1 MVCAEFSV
9 CFWHCSWSSHFCPRL
24 RWQRIRRGLTKP
36 SPRPSQWT
44 GTRRRPIPPAQEQPK
59 NENPPAPEEPKTFTV
74 TYTDGVGGAVFD
86 NEVHSNLPSGTATP
100 AFSGSLAREGY
111 TFAGWNPAVAETVT
125 ADVTYAA
132 KWEEGKTGPRRVT
145 LPTIPGPDVDLAALD
160 TGHKIDVR
168 FTVLYVGDEFNI
180 GYNYGSSEKT
190 KFVCQYKTNHSDTAY
205 NNHTIAISDIKAAAS
220 RASVNSGYQIVGWSK
235 ESNANPTTWSLNKSG
250 TTACNKGS
258 TIYLVAKNP
267 NPTTK
272 YTYTLNYDANGG
284 TGAPSADSWSTT
296 DASIRYHSF
305 TVKNT
310 IPTREG
316 YVFKGWKAK
325 DGADTIYAGGA
336 LCSVSQQGNDVVKN
350 GNTWTRTLYAVWEE
364 AVPSKPEWSDI
375 RREMQKVSVHVTC
388 INPDVNHTE
397 KTYSYK
403 ESNDDTIGSVQDS
416 AGSYTCTVT
425 VHLGRYRL
433 QYNQDFNREHEFASS
448 LTADVVL
455 QYNGTGWV
463 IASALPLELKLTCGS
478 APTPNPPGSDVLN
491 SLKVLVKCDSKTYH
505 FEKPYKMDDGDYRL
519 EKVDDNTYTVIVLA
533 DKYVEKYNAV
543 YPGHTLFDNNTK
555 TIKLVYRYG
564 AWTVV
569 GSNGV
574 TFNVS
579 CEQKYTVTYTD
590 GVDGEVIFADQVS
603 YKKPGEKTPK
613 FRGTPTRTGYKFI
626 GWEPAVVGTVTANA
640 TYTAQWVSISD
651 LDPAP
656 ELVSSL
662 YMNFQCTNEN
672 ASHDHRSEMIAIG
685 YGIGAGG
692 VIVTDA
698 AGNPVYNKDGNI
710 TAVITFY
717 QDSGFLN
724 EYNKR
729 TGVAHRYADYEP
741 KTKSVDGVLIGEV
754 FHMYKKDYPVVFDVV
769 CGSLYT
775 VTYKDGTNGTVFAD
789 DVHSNLNA
797 NAATPAFVGGTPTR
811 PGYVFT
817 GWNPAV
823 AATVTGNATYTA
835 VWEKDANG
843 NGKPDKDEEKYTV
856 TYTDGVENEEIFA
869 DETYSDLLSGTA
881 TPAFNGTPTRKGYAF
896 TGWNPAVAAT
906 VTGNATYAAV
916 WEEAA
921 PPKPDKPTPP
931 TDEIGGATVAVKCIT
946 GHGDLSWKIDSSTF
960 TVGEVTGDDTTGYTC
975 TVTVQAEVYVN
986 AFNSDKKANGVKH
999 TLADDAEKTFTMT
1012 YVNGAWTGPTNP
1024 AVTFEVKCEEELVPV
1039 HLVIYRNGDTSK
1051 AYKDVALESQ
1061 PKGHVIDLSTID
1073 IADYYTGNYEFYG
1086 WYDDGAWNNYKA
1098 NPANPPA
1105 GLKEKTVNG
1114 WTNLKCMV
1122 YDKYQVVYFQSEEA
1136 LRDFQNDHSKTE
1148 GRLYSTTA
1156 LFGSTLPTA
1165 DAPTPTRTG
1174 YTFKFWSREGQNGD
1188 VTGQT
1193 VNGWTNL
1200 YAVWEKNTYTVT
1212 YTDGVDGEA
1221 FADQAYTAKYEDA
1234 TPAFEGTPTRKGFV
1248 FDGWNPEVAETVTE
1262 DVTYTAQWKPVQPD
1276 KKAIEGAI
1284 GRGVAV
1290 VCDNQNVKHG
1300 AKAYKVTLG
1309 EYTASNVM
1317 GTAADGYTCT
1327 VTVRAAKF
1335 IEKYSSDMSDA
1346 VHTLIA
1352 GEPAEKTIEL
1362 KWNGEKWVA
1371 ETELPVTFHTLCPP
1385 EQPSKKD
1392 IEGAIGRGVKIV
1404 CDNQNV
1410 KHGGKDYKPTQGEYT
1425 VSDVTGTASEG
1436 YTCTITVKAA
1446 KIIEKYSSD
1455 MGKTHAL
1462 IVGEQAEKT
1471 VELKWDGEKWVA
1483 KTELPITFHV
1493 ECPPEKPTYDELKGL
1508 GINAKVDCTTTTAH
1522 NGKSYTLIEDT
1533 YNVSD
1538 PERKG
1543 TAYTCI
1549 LTVNAKDY
1557 VAKYNAEENVGPHT
1571 LDDRDSKTIELT
1583 WNGEKWTAA
1592 ETSVTFNVKCELLTV
1607 TYTDGVKGEEVFAD
1621 VVYNDIPYGTNT
1633 PAFGTKDPTRKGYKF
1648 LGWEPVV
1655 ADTVTENATYVA
1667 QWEKLYTVTYTDGA
1681 KGKAFEDQV
1690 FTDLESGTKTP
1701 EFNGTPTR
1709 KGYKFLGWEPVVAD
1723 TVTENVTYTAPV
1735 GRTLHRYLHRRREG
1749 QGVQGSGLQRS

>member
-1 MVCAEFSV
+1 MDRQMKGEYFKMKNHGLRRIFSLFLALFMVFTLLPTTALAED
-9 CFWHCSWSSHFCPRL
+9 
-24 RWQRIRRGLTKP
+24 T
-36 SPRPSQWT
+36 T
-44 GTRRRPIPPAQEQPK
+44 GADETQPK
-59 NENPPAPEEPKTFTV
+59 TVVVDEGEKKTDPPAPEEPKTFTV
-74 TYTDGVGGAVFD
+74 TYTDGADGAVFAD
-86 NEVHSNLPSGTATP
+86 KVYSNLSSGTPTP
-100 AFSGSLAREGY
+100 AFSGTLARDGY
-111 TFAGWNPAVAETVT
+111 TFAGWNPTVAGTVT

-132 KWEEGKTGPRRVT
+132 KWEEGKTSARRVT
-145 LPTIPGPDVDLAALD
+145 LPTIPGPDVDPAALD

-296 DASIRYHSF
+296 DAAIRYHSF

-316 YVFKGWKAK
+316 YVFKGWKAN
-325 DGADTIYAGGA
+325 DGSDTIYTGGMTCA
-336 LCSVSQQGNDVVKN
+336 VSQYGNDVVKN

-364 AVPSKPEWSDI
+364 DAPAQPTPLDEAGVKALLGENAVQIICTNAQIGHGSKTFGLIDGTFTVYQSNNRRCEVVINGFSSYMSKFDAAVSVPAGTHITDNSMAGQNRTKINLVWSDG
-375 RREMQKVSVHVTC
+375 KWTAADAPAKYHVLCSLQPVEPTTPGEGDLEN
-388 INPDVNHTE
+388 IE
-397 KTYSYK
+397 KLVRIVCDRNIHDAK
-403 ESNDDTIGSVQDS
+403 EYGVI
-416 AGSYTCTVT
+416 AGSCEFGGIDMTGDVPTCPVT
-425 VHLGRYRL
+425 IQAAEYVK
-433 QYNQDFNREHEFASS
+433 A
-448 LTADVVL
+448 
-455 QYNGTGWV
+455 YNGTIGVEHTITGDTERLLILAWDANNNVWRPMTDTPVTFTV
-463 IASALPLELKLTCGS
+463 ICPPAKPGAEDLAKLEAPVEVACTTKPETHTAASFALIEG
-478 APTPNPPGSDVLN
+478 
-491 SLKVLVKCDSKTYH
+491 
-505 FEKPYKMDDGDYRL
+505 
-519 EKVDDNTYTVIVLA
+519 TYTVGDTFGNETDGYTCDIIITA
-533 DKYVEKYNAV
+533 DEYVTKYNTDFGKHTLTGDNTKPLTLKYVEGRWVVNA
-543 YPGHTLFDNNTK
+543 P
-555 TIKLVYRYG
+555 
-564 AWTVV
+564 
-569 GSNGV
+569 V
-574 TFNVS
+574 TF
-579 CEQKYTVTYTD
+579 
-590 GVDGEVIFADQVS
+590 
-603 YKKPGEKTPK
+603 
-613 FRGTPTRTGYKFI
+613 
-626 GWEPAVVGTVTANA
+626 
-640 TYTAQWVSISD
+640 
-651 LDPAP
+651 
-656 ELVSSL
+656 
-662 YMNFQCTNEN
+662 
-672 ASHDHRSEMIAIG
+672 
-685 YGIGAGG
+685 
-692 VIVTDA
+692 
-698 AGNPVYNKDGNI
+698 PV
-710 TAVITFY
+710 
-717 QDSGFLN
+717 
-724 EYNKR
+724 E
-729 TGVAHRYADYEP
+729 
-741 KTKSVDGVLIGEV
+741 
-754 FHMYKKDYPVVFDVV
+754 
-769 CGSLYT
+769 
-775 VTYKDGTNGTVFAD
+775 
-789 DVHSNLNA
+789 
-797 NAATPAFVGGTPTR
+797 
-811 PGYVFT
+811 
-817 GWNPAV
+817 
-823 AATVTGNATYTA
+823 
-835 VWEKDANG
+835 
-843 NGKPDKDEEKYTV
+843 
-856 TYTDGVENEEIFA
+856 
-869 DETYSDLLSGTA
+869 
-881 TPAFNGTPTRKGYAF
+881 
-896 TGWNPAVAAT
+896 
-906 VTGNATYAAV
+906 
-916 WEEAA
+916 
-921 PPKPDKPTPP
+921 
-931 TDEIGGATVAVKCIT
+931 
-946 GHGDLSWKIDSSTF
+946 
-960 TVGEVTGDDTTGYTC
+960 
-975 TVTVQAEVYVN
+975 
-986 AFNSDKKANGVKH
+986 
-999 TLADDAEKTFTMT
+999 
-1012 YVNGAWTGPTNP
+1012 
-1024 AVTFEVKCEEELVPV
+1024 CEEELFPV

-1086 WYDDGAWNNYKA
+1086 WYDDGLFNIYKSD
-1098 NPANPPA
+1098 PANPPA

-1148 GRLYSTTA
+1148 GRLHSTTA

-1212 YTDGVDGEA
+1212 YTDGVNGEA

-1234 TPAFEGTPTRKGFV
+1234 TPAFEGTPARAGYKFLGWEPVVADTVTENATYVAQWEKLYTVTYTDGVDGKAFKDDVHSDLEKDTPTPAFSGDTPTRKGFV

-1290 VCDNQNVKHG
+1290 VCDNQNVNHG
-1300 AKAYKVTLG
+1300 EKKYKPTLG
-1309 EYTASNVM
+1309 EYTVSDVM

-1327 VTVRAAKF
+1327 VTVKAAKF
-1335 IEKYSSDMSDA
+1335 IEKYSSDMGDA

-1410 KHGGKDYKPTQGEYT
+1410 NHWGKDYKPTQGEYT

-1436 YTCTITVKAA
+1436 YTCTITVKTA

-1462 IVGEQAEKT
+1462 IVGEQAEKA
-1471 VELKWDGEKWVA
+1471 VELKWNGEKWVA

-1543 TAYTCI
+1543 TVYTCI

-1621 VVYNDIPYGTNT
+1621 VVYKDIPYGTGT

-1648 LGWEPVV
+1648 VGWEPEV
-1655 ADTVTENATYVA
+1655 AETVTKDVTYTA
-1667 QWEKLYTVTYTDGA
+1667 KWEKLYTVTYTDGV
-1681 KGKAFEDQV
+1681 KGKAFKDQV
-1690 FTDLESGTKTP
+1690 YSDLEAGTDTP
-1701 EFNGTPTR
+1701 KFDGKPTR
-1709 KGYKFLGWEPVVAD
+1709 KGYTFTGWSPKVTD
-1723 TVTENVTYTAPV
+1723 TVTKDVTYVAQWKSVKNGKDNIPKTGDSEIV
-1735 GRTLHRYLHRRREG
+1735 MVL
-1749 QGVQGSGLQRS
+1749 GSVLLFSFCGAAAVSVYDRKRKHF

>member
-1 MVCAEFSV
+1 MVCAEFSA

-44 GTRRRPIPPAQEQPK
+44 RARRRPTPPAQEQPK
-59 NENPPAPEEPKTFTV
+59 NENPPAPEDPKTFTV
-74 TYTDGVGGAVFD
+74 TYTDGANGAVFP
-86 NEVHSNLPSGTATP
+86 NQVSNLPAGTATP
-100 AFSGSLAREGY
+100 AFSGTLARDGY

-125 ADVTYAA
+125 ANVTYVAQ
-132 KWEEGKTGPRRVT
+132 WEAGKTSARRVP
-145 LPTIPGPDVDLAALD
+145 LPTIPKPDPAPADLN

-296 DASIRYHSF
+296 DAAIRYHSF

-316 YVFKGWKAK
+316 YVFKGWKAN
-325 DGADTIYAGGA
+325 DGSDTIYTGGMTCA
-336 LCSVSQQGNDVVKN
+336 VSQYGNDVVKN

-364 AVPSKPEWSDI
+364 A
-375 RREMQKVSVHVTC
+375 T
-388 INPDVNHTE
+388 
-397 KTYSYK
+397 
-403 ESNDDTIGSVQDS
+403 
-416 AGSYTCTVT
+416 
-425 VHLGRYRL
+425 
-433 QYNQDFNREHEFASS
+433 
-448 LTADVVL
+448 
-455 QYNGTGWV
+455 
-463 IASALPLELKLTCGS
+463 
-478 APTPNPPGSDVLN
+478 
-491 SLKVLVKCDSKTYH
+491 
-505 FEKPYKMDDGDYRL
+505 
-519 EKVDDNTYTVIVLA
+519 
-533 DKYVEKYNAV
+533 
-543 YPGHTLFDNNTK
+543 
-555 TIKLVYRYG
+555 
-564 AWTVV
+564 
-569 GSNGV
+569 
-574 TFNVS
+574 
-579 CEQKYTVTYTD
+579 
-590 GVDGEVIFADQVS
+590 
-603 YKKPGEKTPK
+603 
-613 FRGTPTRTGYKFI
+613 
-626 GWEPAVVGTVTANA
+626 
-640 TYTAQWVSISD
+640 
-651 LDPAP
+651 
-656 ELVSSL
+656 
-662 YMNFQCTNEN
+662 
-672 ASHDHRSEMIAIG
+672 
-685 YGIGAGG
+685 
-692 VIVTDA
+692 
-698 AGNPVYNKDGNI
+698 
-710 TAVITFY
+710 
-717 QDSGFLN
+717 
-724 EYNKR
+724 
-729 TGVAHRYADYEP
+729 
-741 KTKSVDGVLIGEV
+741 
-754 FHMYKKDYPVVFDVV
+754 
-769 CGSLYT
+769 
-775 VTYKDGTNGTVFAD
+775 
-789 DVHSNLNA
+789 
-797 NAATPAFVGGTPTR
+797 
-811 PGYVFT
+811 
-817 GWNPAV
+817 
-823 AATVTGNATYTA
+823 
-835 VWEKDANG
+835 
-843 NGKPDKDEEKYTV
+843 
-856 TYTDGVENEEIFA
+856 
-869 DETYSDLLSGTA
+869 
-881 TPAFNGTPTRKGYAF
+881 
-896 TGWNPAVAAT
+896 
-906 VTGNATYAAV
+906 
-916 WEEAA
+916 
-921 PPKPDKPTPP
+921 PPKPDKPTAPG
-931 TDEIGGATVAVKCIT
+931 E
-946 GHGDLSWKIDSSTF
+946 GDLSGLIDNI
-960 TVGEVTGDDTTGYTC
+960 TVNCTNGKAAHELKTKGYTLISGSYTTSEVAGDAENGYTYTVTINSQKYVEQFDTDTGATHDPKDASATVTLKYTDNGWTVTSGTPVVFNVACVTEIVPPAKPGAEDLAKLEAPVEVACTTKPETHNAARFPLIEGTYNIGDVSGNETDGYTC
-975 TVTVQAEVYVN
+975 DIIITADEYVTKYN
-986 AFNSDKKANGVKH
+986 TDFGKH
-999 TLADDAEKTFTMT
+999 TLTGDNTKPLTLK
-1012 YVNGAWTGPTNP
+1012 YVEGRWVVNDP
-1024 AVTFEVKCEEELVPV
+1024 VTFPVECEEELFPV

-1086 WYDDGAWNNYKA
+1086 WYDDGLFNIYKSD
-1098 NPANPPA
+1098 PANPPA

-1122 YDKYQVVYFQSEEA
+1122 YDKFQVVYFQSEEA
-1136 LRDFQNDHSKTE
+1136 WRDYQNDHSKTE

-1156 LFGSTLPTA
+1156 PFGSPLPTA

-1212 YTDGVDGEA
+1212 YTDGVNGEA

-1234 TPAFEGTPTRKGFV
+1234 TPTFVGIPARAGYKFLGWEPTVAETVTENATYVAQWEKLYTVTYTDGVGGKAFEDDVHSDLEKDTPTPAFSGDTPTRKGFV
-1248 FDGWNPEVAETVTE
+1248 FDGWTPEVAETVTE

-1300 AKAYKVTLG
+1300 EKKYKPTLG
-1309 EYTASNVM
+1309 EYTVSNVM
-1317 GTAADGYTCT
+1317 GTAADGYTCA
-1327 VTVRAAKF
+1327 VTVKATKF
-1335 IEKYSSDMSDA
+1335 IEKYSSDMGDA

-1410 KHGGKDYKPTQGEYT
+1410 NHWGKDYKPTQGEYT

-1446 KIIEKYSSD
+1446 KIIKKYSSD
-1455 MGKTHAL
+1455 MGKTHEL

-1493 ECPPEKPTYDELKGL
+1493 ECPPEKPTYDELKEL

-1522 NGKSYTLIEDT
+1522 NDKPYTLIEGT
-1533 YNVSD
+1533 YDISD
-1538 PERKG
+1538 PARKG

-1557 VAKYNAEENVGPHT
+1557 VAKYNAEEKVGPHT
-1571 LDDRDSKTIELT
+1571 LDDRDSKAIELT

-1621 VVYNDIPYGTNT
+1621 VVYKDIPYGTST
-1633 PAFGTKDPTRKGYKF
+1633 PAFGTKDPTREGYKF
-1648 LGWEPVV
+1648 VGWEPEVSE
-1655 ADTVTENATYVA
+1655 TVTKNVTYTA
-1667 QWEKLYTVTYTDGA
+1667 KWEKLYTVTYTDGV
-1681 KGKAFEDQV
+1681 KGKAFKDQV
-1690 FTDLESGTKTP
+1690 YKDLESGTDTP
-1701 EFNGTPTR
+1701 KFDGKPTR
-1709 KGYKFLGWEPVVAD
+1709 KGYTFTGWSPKVTD
-1723 TVTENVTYTAPV
+1723 TVTKDVTYVAQWKSVKNGKDNIPKTGDSEIV
-1735 GRTLHRYLHRRREG
+1735 MVL
-1749 QGVQGSGLQRS
+1749 GSVLLFSFCGAAAVSVYDRKRKHF

>member
-1 MVCAEFSV
+1 M
-9 CFWHCSWSSHFCPRL
+9 
-24 RWQRIRRGLTKP
+24 
-36 SPRPSQWT
+36 
-44 GTRRRPIPPAQEQPK
+44 
-59 NENPPAPEEPKTFTV
+59 
-74 TYTDGVGGAVFD
+74 
-86 NEVHSNLPSGTATP
+86 
-100 AFSGSLAREGY
+100 
-111 TFAGWNPAVAETVT
+111 T

-132 KWEEGKTGPRRVT
+132 KWEAGKTGPRRVT
-145 LPTIPGPDVDLAALD
+145 LPTIPGPDVAPAALD

-296 DASIRYHSF
+296 DAAIRYHSF

-316 YVFKGWKAK
+316 YVFKGWKAN
-325 DGADTIYAGGA
+325 DGSDTIYTGGT
-336 LCSVSQQGNDVVKN
+336 LCSVSQYGNDVVKN

-364 AVPSKPEWSDI
+364 DAPAQPTPLDEAGVKALLGENAVQIICTNAQIGHGSKTFGLIDGTFTVHQSNNRCEVVINGFSSYMSEFDAAVSVPAGTHITDNSMAGQNRTKINLVWSDG
-375 RREMQKVSVHVTC
+375 KWTAADAPAKYHVLCSLQPVEPTTPGEGDLEN
-388 INPDVNHTE
+388 IE
-397 KTYSYK
+397 KLVRIVCDRNIHDAK
-403 ESNDDTIGSVQDS
+403 EYGVI
-416 AGSYTCTVT
+416 AGSCEFGGIDMTGDVPTCPVT
-425 VHLGRYRL
+425 IRAAKYV
-433 QYNQDFNREHEFASS
+433 EA
-448 LTADVVL
+448 
-455 QYNGTGWV
+455 YNGTIGVEHTITGDTERPLLLAWDANNNVWRPMTDTPVTFTV
-463 IASALPLELKLTCGS
+463 ICPPAKPGAEDLAKLEAPVEVACTTKPETHTAASFALIEG
-478 APTPNPPGSDVLN
+478 
-491 SLKVLVKCDSKTYH
+491 
-505 FEKPYKMDDGDYRL
+505 
-519 EKVDDNTYTVIVLA
+519 TYTVGDTFGNETDGYTCDIIITA
-533 DKYVEKYNAV
+533 DEYVTKYNTDFGKHTLTGDNTKPLTLKYVEGRWVVNA
-543 YPGHTLFDNNTK
+543 P
-555 TIKLVYRYG
+555 
-564 AWTVV
+564 
-569 GSNGV
+569 V
-574 TFNVS
+574 TF
-579 CEQKYTVTYTD
+579 
-590 GVDGEVIFADQVS
+590 
-603 YKKPGEKTPK
+603 
-613 FRGTPTRTGYKFI
+613 
-626 GWEPAVVGTVTANA
+626 
-640 TYTAQWVSISD
+640 
-651 LDPAP
+651 
-656 ELVSSL
+656 
-662 YMNFQCTNEN
+662 
-672 ASHDHRSEMIAIG
+672 
-685 YGIGAGG
+685 
-692 VIVTDA
+692 
-698 AGNPVYNKDGNI
+698 PV
-710 TAVITFY
+710 
-717 QDSGFLN
+717 
-724 EYNKR
+724 E
-729 TGVAHRYADYEP
+729 
-741 KTKSVDGVLIGEV
+741 
-754 FHMYKKDYPVVFDVV
+754 
-769 CGSLYT
+769 
-775 VTYKDGTNGTVFAD
+775 
-789 DVHSNLNA
+789 
-797 NAATPAFVGGTPTR
+797 
-811 PGYVFT
+811 
-817 GWNPAV
+817 
-823 AATVTGNATYTA
+823 
-835 VWEKDANG
+835 
-843 NGKPDKDEEKYTV
+843 
-856 TYTDGVENEEIFA
+856 
-869 DETYSDLLSGTA
+869 
-881 TPAFNGTPTRKGYAF
+881 
-896 TGWNPAVAAT
+896 
-906 VTGNATYAAV
+906 
-916 WEEAA
+916 
-921 PPKPDKPTPP
+921 
-931 TDEIGGATVAVKCIT
+931 
-946 GHGDLSWKIDSSTF
+946 
-960 TVGEVTGDDTTGYTC
+960 
-975 TVTVQAEVYVN
+975 
-986 AFNSDKKANGVKH
+986 
-999 TLADDAEKTFTMT
+999 
-1012 YVNGAWTGPTNP
+1012 
-1024 AVTFEVKCEEELVPV
+1024 CEEELFPV

-1051 AYKDVALESQ
+1051 AYKDIALESQ

-1073 IADYYTGNYEFYG
+1073 IADYYTGNYKFYG

-1212 YTDGVDGEA
+1212 YTDGVNGEA

-1248 FDGWNPEVAETVTE
+1248 FDGWIPEVAETVT
-1262 DVTYTAQWKPVQPD
+1262 DNATYTAQWKPVQPD

-1290 VCDNQNVKHG
+1290 VCDNQNVNHG
-1300 AKAYKVTLG
+1300 EKKYKPTLG
-1309 EYTASNVM
+1309 EYTVSNVM

-1410 KHGGKDYKPTQGEYT
+1410 NHWGKDYKPTQGEYT

-1471 VELKWDGEKWVA
+1471 VELKWNGEKWVA

-1493 ECPPEKPTYDELKGL
+1493 ECPPEKPAYDELKGL

-1522 NGKSYTLIEDT
+1522 NDKSYTLIEGT
-1533 YNVSD
+1533 YDVSD

-1621 VVYNDIPYGTNT
+1621 VVYKDIPYGTST
-1633 PAFGTKDPTRKGYKF
+1633 PAFGTKDPTREGYKF
-1648 LGWEPVV
+1648 VGWEPEV
-1655 ADTVTENATYVA
+1655 AETVTKNVTYTA
-1667 QWEKLYTVTYTDGA
+1667 KWEKLYTVTYTDGV
-1681 KGKAFEDQV
+1681 KGKAFKDQV
-1690 FTDLESGTKTP
+1690 YKDLEAGTDTP
-1701 EFNGTPTR
+1701 KFDGKPTR
-1709 KGYKFLGWEPVVAD
+1709 KGYTFTGWSPKVTD
-1723 TVTENVTYTAPV
+1723 TVTKDVTYVAQWKSVKNGKDNIPKTGDSEIV
-1735 GRTLHRYLHRRREG
+1735 MVL
-1749 QGVQGSGLQRS
+1749 GSVLLFSFCGAAAVSVYDRKRKHF

>member
-1 MVCAEFSV
+1 MDRQMKGEYFKMKNHGLRRIFSLFLALFMVFTLLPTTALAED
-9 CFWHCSWSSHFCPRL
+9 
-24 RWQRIRRGLTKP
+24 T
-36 SPRPSQWT
+36 T
-44 GTRRRPIPPAQEQPK
+44 GADETQPKTVVVNGDEKKTDPPAQEQPK

-74 TYTDGVGGAVFD
+74 TYTDGADGAVFPNQVYRD
-86 NEVHSNLPSGTATP
+86 LSSGTPTP
-100 AFSGSLAREGY
+100 AFDGTLAREGY
-111 TFAGWNPAVAETVT
+111 TFAGWNPTVAGTVT

-145 LPTIPGPDVDLAALD
+145 VPTIPGPDVDPAALD

-205 NNHTIAISDIKAAAS
+205 NNHTIAISDIKAAAG

-296 DASIRYHSF
+296 DAAIRYHSF

-316 YVFKGWKAK
+316 YVFKGWKAN
-325 DGADTIYAGGA
+325 DGSDTIYTGGMTCA
-336 LCSVSQQGNDVVKN
+336 VSQYGNDVVKN

-364 AVPSKPEWSDI
+364 DAPAQPTPLDEAGVKALLGENAVQIICTNAQIGHGSKTFGLIDGTFTVHQSNNRCEVVINGFSSYMSEFDAAVSVPAGTHITDNSMAGQNRTKINLVWSDG
-375 RREMQKVSVHVTC
+375 KWTAADAPAKYHVLCSLQPVEPTTPGEGDLEN
-388 INPDVNHTE
+388 IE
-397 KTYSYK
+397 KLVRIVCDRNIHDAK
-403 ESNDDTIGSVQDS
+403 EYGVI
-416 AGSYTCTVT
+416 AGSCEFGGIDMTGDVPTCPVT
-425 VHLGRYRL
+425 IRAAKYV
-433 QYNQDFNREHEFASS
+433 EA
-448 LTADVVL
+448 
-455 QYNGTGWV
+455 YNGTIGVEHTITGDTERPLLLAWDANNNVWRPMTDTPVTFTV
-463 IASALPLELKLTCGS
+463 ICPPAKPGAEDLAKLEAPVEVACTTKPETHTAASFALIEG
-478 APTPNPPGSDVLN
+478 
-491 SLKVLVKCDSKTYH
+491 
-505 FEKPYKMDDGDYRL
+505 
-519 EKVDDNTYTVIVLA
+519 TYTVGDTFDNETDGYTCDIIITA
-533 DKYVEKYNAV
+533 DEYVTKYNTDFGKHTLTGDNTKPLTLKYVEGRWVVNA
-543 YPGHTLFDNNTK
+543 P
-555 TIKLVYRYG
+555 
-564 AWTVV
+564 
-569 GSNGV
+569 V
-574 TFNVS
+574 TF
-579 CEQKYTVTYTD
+579 
-590 GVDGEVIFADQVS
+590 
-603 YKKPGEKTPK
+603 
-613 FRGTPTRTGYKFI
+613 
-626 GWEPAVVGTVTANA
+626 
-640 TYTAQWVSISD
+640 
-651 LDPAP
+651 
-656 ELVSSL
+656 
-662 YMNFQCTNEN
+662 
-672 ASHDHRSEMIAIG
+672 
-685 YGIGAGG
+685 
-692 VIVTDA
+692 
-698 AGNPVYNKDGNI
+698 PV
-710 TAVITFY
+710 
-717 QDSGFLN
+717 
-724 EYNKR
+724 E
-729 TGVAHRYADYEP
+729 
-741 KTKSVDGVLIGEV
+741 
-754 FHMYKKDYPVVFDVV
+754 
-769 CGSLYT
+769 
-775 VTYKDGTNGTVFAD
+775 
-789 DVHSNLNA
+789 
-797 NAATPAFVGGTPTR
+797 
-811 PGYVFT
+811 
-817 GWNPAV
+817 
-823 AATVTGNATYTA
+823 
-835 VWEKDANG
+835 
-843 NGKPDKDEEKYTV
+843 
-856 TYTDGVENEEIFA
+856 
-869 DETYSDLLSGTA
+869 
-881 TPAFNGTPTRKGYAF
+881 
-896 TGWNPAVAAT
+896 
-906 VTGNATYAAV
+906 
-916 WEEAA
+916 
-921 PPKPDKPTPP
+921 
-931 TDEIGGATVAVKCIT
+931 
-946 GHGDLSWKIDSSTF
+946 
-960 TVGEVTGDDTTGYTC
+960 
-975 TVTVQAEVYVN
+975 
-986 AFNSDKKANGVKH
+986 
-999 TLADDAEKTFTMT
+999 
-1012 YVNGAWTGPTNP
+1012 
-1024 AVTFEVKCEEELVPV
+1024 CEEELFPV

-1051 AYKDVALESQ
+1051 AYKDIALESQ

-1073 IADYYTGNYEFYG
+1073 IADYYTGNYKFYG

-1212 YTDGVDGEA
+1212 YTDGVNGEA

-1248 FDGWNPEVAETVTE
+1248 FDGWIPEVAETVT
-1262 DVTYTAQWKPVQPD
+1262 DNATYTAQWKPVQPD

-1290 VCDNQNVKHG
+1290 VCDNQNVNHG
-1300 AKAYKVTLG
+1300 EKKYKPTLG
-1309 EYTASNVM
+1309 EYTVSNVM

-1410 KHGGKDYKPTQGEYT
+1410 NHWGKDYKPTQGEYT

-1462 IVGEQAEKT
+1462 IVGEQAEKA
-1471 VELKWDGEKWVA
+1471 VELKWNGEKWVA

-1543 TAYTCI
+1543 TVYTCI

-1621 VVYNDIPYGTNT
+1621 VVYKDIPYGTGT

-1648 LGWEPVV
+1648 VGWEPEV
-1655 ADTVTENATYVA
+1655 AETVTKDVTYTA
-1667 QWEKLYTVTYTDGA
+1667 KWEKLYTVTYTDGV
-1681 KGKAFEDQV
+1681 KGKAFKDQV
-1690 FTDLESGTKTP
+1690 YSDLEAGTDTP
-1701 EFNGTPTR
+1701 KFDGKPTR
-1709 KGYKFLGWEPVVAD
+1709 KGYTFTGWSPKVTD
-1723 TVTENVTYTAPV
+1723 TVTKDVTYVAQWKSVKNGKDNIPKTGDSEIV
-1735 GRTLHRYLHRRREG
+1735 MVL
-1749 QGVQGSGLQRS
+1749 GSVLLFSFCGAAAVSVYDRKRKHF

>member
-1 MVCAEFSV
+1 MTA
-9 CFWHCSWSSHFCPRL
+9 
-24 RWQRIRRGLTKP
+24 
-36 SPRPSQWT
+36 
-44 GTRRRPIPPAQEQPK
+44 
-59 NENPPAPEEPKTFTV
+59 NV
-74 TYTDGVGGAVFD
+74 TY
-86 NEVHSNLPSGTATP
+86 
-100 AFSGSLAREGY
+100 
-111 TFAGWNPAVAETVT
+111 VAQ
-125 ADVTYAA
+125 
-132 KWEEGKTGPRRVT
+132 WEAGKTSARRVP
-145 LPTIPGPDVDLAALD
+145 LPTIPKPDPAPADLN

-205 NNHTIAISDIKAAAS
+205 NNHTIAISDIKAAAG

-250 TTACNKGS
+250 TTACNKGT

-316 YVFKGWKAK
+316 YVFKGWKAN
-325 DGADTIYAGGA
+325 DGSDTIYTGGMTCA
-336 LCSVSQQGNDVVKN
+336 VSQYGNDVVKN

-364 AVPSKPEWSDI
+364 DAPAQPTPLDEAGVKALLGENAVQIICTNAQIGHGSKTFGLIDGTFTVHQSNNRCEVVINGFSSYMSEFDAAVSVPAGTHITDNSMAGQNRTKINLVWSDG
-375 RREMQKVSVHVTC
+375 KWTAADAPAKYHVLCSSQPAEPTAPGEGDLEN
-388 INPDVNHTE
+388 IE
-397 KTYSYK
+397 KLVRIVCDRNIHDAK
-403 ESNDDTIGSVQDS
+403 EYGVI
-416 AGSYTCTVT
+416 AGSCEFGDIDMTGDVPTCPVT
-425 VHLGRYRL
+425 IQAAEYVK
-433 QYNQDFNREHEFASS
+433 A
-448 LTADVVL
+448 
-455 QYNGTGWV
+455 YNGTIGVEHTITGDTERLLILAWDANNNVWRPMTDTPVTFTV
-463 IASALPLELKLTCGS
+463 ICPPAKPGAEDLAKLEAPVEVACTTKPETHTAAFFALIEG
-478 APTPNPPGSDVLN
+478 
-491 SLKVLVKCDSKTYH
+491 
-505 FEKPYKMDDGDYRL
+505 
-519 EKVDDNTYTVIVLA
+519 TYTVGDVSGNETDGYTCDIIITA
-533 DKYVEKYNAV
+533 DEYVTKYNTDFGKHTLTGDNTKPLTLKYVE
-543 YPGHTLFDNNTK
+543 G
-555 TIKLVYRYG
+555 R
-564 AWTVV
+564 WVV
-569 GSNGV
+569 NDPV
-574 TFNVS
+574 TF
-579 CEQKYTVTYTD
+579 
-590 GVDGEVIFADQVS
+590 
-603 YKKPGEKTPK
+603 
-613 FRGTPTRTGYKFI
+613 
-626 GWEPAVVGTVTANA
+626 
-640 TYTAQWVSISD
+640 
-651 LDPAP
+651 
-656 ELVSSL
+656 
-662 YMNFQCTNEN
+662 
-672 ASHDHRSEMIAIG
+672 
-685 YGIGAGG
+685 
-692 VIVTDA
+692 
-698 AGNPVYNKDGNI
+698 PV
-710 TAVITFY
+710 
-717 QDSGFLN
+717 
-724 EYNKR
+724 E
-729 TGVAHRYADYEP
+729 
-741 KTKSVDGVLIGEV
+741 
-754 FHMYKKDYPVVFDVV
+754 
-769 CGSLYT
+769 
-775 VTYKDGTNGTVFAD
+775 
-789 DVHSNLNA
+789 
-797 NAATPAFVGGTPTR
+797 
-811 PGYVFT
+811 
-817 GWNPAV
+817 
-823 AATVTGNATYTA
+823 
-835 VWEKDANG
+835 
-843 NGKPDKDEEKYTV
+843 
-856 TYTDGVENEEIFA
+856 
-869 DETYSDLLSGTA
+869 
-881 TPAFNGTPTRKGYAF
+881 
-896 TGWNPAVAAT
+896 
-906 VTGNATYAAV
+906 
-916 WEEAA
+916 
-921 PPKPDKPTPP
+921 
-931 TDEIGGATVAVKCIT
+931 
-946 GHGDLSWKIDSSTF
+946 
-960 TVGEVTGDDTTGYTC
+960 
-975 TVTVQAEVYVN
+975 
-986 AFNSDKKANGVKH
+986 
-999 TLADDAEKTFTMT
+999 
-1012 YVNGAWTGPTNP
+1012 
-1024 AVTFEVKCEEELVPV
+1024 CEEELFPV

-1086 WYDDGAWNNYKA
+1086 WYDDGLFNIYKSD
-1098 NPANPPA
+1098 PANPPA

-1156 LFGSTLPTA
+1156 PFGSTLPTA

-1212 YTDGVDGEA
+1212 YTDGVNGEA
-1221 FADQAYTAKYEDA
+1221 FADQAYTVKYEDA
-1234 TPAFEGTPTRKGFV
+1234 TPAFEGTPARKGFV
-1248 FDGWNPEVAETVTE
+1248 FDGWNPEVAETVT
-1262 DVTYTAQWKPVQPD
+1262 DNATYTAQWKPVQPD

-1309 EYTASNVM
+1309 EYTVSNVM

-1327 VTVRAAKF
+1327 ITVRAAKF

-1410 KHGGKDYKPTQGEYT
+1410 NHWGKDYKPTQGEYT

-1446 KIIEKYSSD
+1446 KIVEKYSSD

-1462 IVGEQAEKT
+1462 IVGEQPEKT

-1621 VVYNDIPYGTNT
+1621 VVYKDIPYGTST
-1633 PAFGTKDPTRKGYKF
+1633 PAFGTKDPTREGYKF
-1648 LGWEPVV
+1648 VGWEPEV
-1655 ADTVTENATYVA
+1655 AETVTKDVTYTA
-1667 QWEKLYTVTYTDGA
+1667 KWEKLYTVTYTDGV
-1681 KGKAFEDQV
+1681 KGKAFKDQV
-1690 FTDLESGTKTP
+1690 YKDLESGTDTP
-1701 EFNGTPTR
+1701 KFDGKPTR
-1709 KGYKFLGWEPVVAD
+1709 KGYTFTGWSPKVTD
-1723 TVTENVTYTAPV
+1723 TVTKDVTYVAQWKSVKNGKDNIPKTGDSEIV
-1735 GRTLHRYLHRRREG
+1735 MVL
-1749 QGVQGSGLQRS
+1749 GSVLLFSFCGAAAVSVYDRKRKHF

>member
-1 MVCAEFSV
+1 MQTVCASGMDHQMKGEYFKMKNHGLRRIFSLFLALFMV
-9 CFWHCSWSSHFCPRL
+9 FTLLPTTALAEDTTGADETQPKTVVVDEGEKKTDPPRE
-24 RWQRIRRGLTKP
+24 
-36 SPRPSQWT
+36 
-44 GTRRRPIPPAQEQPK
+44 EQPK

-74 TYTDGVGGAVFD
+74 TYTDGADGAVFP
-86 NEVHSNLPSGTATP
+86 NQVYRNLPSGTATP
-100 AFSGSLAREGY
+100 AFSGTPAREGY

-125 ADVTYAA
+125 ANVTYVAQ
-132 KWEEGKTGPRRVT
+132 WEAGKTGARRVT
-145 LPTIPGPDVDLAALD
+145 LPTIPEPDITPAALN

-168 FTVLYVGDEFNI
+168 FTVLYVGSEFNI

-190 KFVCQYKTNHSDTAY
+190 QFVCQYKTNHSDTAY

-310 IPTREG
+310 VPTREG
-316 YVFKGWKAK
+316 YVFKGWKAN
-325 DGADTIYAGGA
+325 DGSDTIYTGGMTCA
-336 LCSVSQQGNDVVKN
+336 VSQYGNDVVKN

-364 AVPSKPEWSDI
+364 A
-375 RREMQKVSVHVTC
+375 T
-388 INPDVNHTE
+388 
-397 KTYSYK
+397 
-403 ESNDDTIGSVQDS
+403 
-416 AGSYTCTVT
+416 
-425 VHLGRYRL
+425 
-433 QYNQDFNREHEFASS
+433 
-448 LTADVVL
+448 
-455 QYNGTGWV
+455 
-463 IASALPLELKLTCGS
+463 
-478 APTPNPPGSDVLN
+478 
-491 SLKVLVKCDSKTYH
+491 
-505 FEKPYKMDDGDYRL
+505 
-519 EKVDDNTYTVIVLA
+519 
-533 DKYVEKYNAV
+533 
-543 YPGHTLFDNNTK
+543 
-555 TIKLVYRYG
+555 
-564 AWTVV
+564 
-569 GSNGV
+569 
-574 TFNVS
+574 
-579 CEQKYTVTYTD
+579 
-590 GVDGEVIFADQVS
+590 
-603 YKKPGEKTPK
+603 
-613 FRGTPTRTGYKFI
+613 
-626 GWEPAVVGTVTANA
+626 
-640 TYTAQWVSISD
+640 
-651 LDPAP
+651 
-656 ELVSSL
+656 
-662 YMNFQCTNEN
+662 
-672 ASHDHRSEMIAIG
+672 
-685 YGIGAGG
+685 
-692 VIVTDA
+692 
-698 AGNPVYNKDGNI
+698 
-710 TAVITFY
+710 
-717 QDSGFLN
+717 
-724 EYNKR
+724 
-729 TGVAHRYADYEP
+729 
-741 KTKSVDGVLIGEV
+741 
-754 FHMYKKDYPVVFDVV
+754 
-769 CGSLYT
+769 
-775 VTYKDGTNGTVFAD
+775 
-789 DVHSNLNA
+789 
-797 NAATPAFVGGTPTR
+797 
-811 PGYVFT
+811 
-817 GWNPAV
+817 
-823 AATVTGNATYTA
+823 
-835 VWEKDANG
+835 
-843 NGKPDKDEEKYTV
+843 
-856 TYTDGVENEEIFA
+856 
-869 DETYSDLLSGTA
+869 
-881 TPAFNGTPTRKGYAF
+881 
-896 TGWNPAVAAT
+896 
-906 VTGNATYAAV
+906 
-916 WEEAA
+916 
-921 PPKPDKPTPP
+921 PPKPDKPTAPG
-931 TDEIGGATVAVKCIT
+931 E
-946 GHGDLSWKIDSSTF
+946 GDLSGLIDNI
-960 TVGEVTGDDTTGYTC
+960 TVNCTNGKAAHELKTKGYTLISGSYTTSEVAGDAENGYTYTVTINSQKYVEQFDTDTGAAHDPKGVNATVTLKYTDNGWTVESGAPVVFDVACVTEIVPPTKPGAEDLAKLEAPVEVACTTKPETHTAASFALIEGTYNIGDVSGNETDGYTC
-975 TVTVQAEVYVN
+975 DIIITADEYVTKYN
-986 AFNSDKKANGVKH
+986 TDFGKH
-999 TLADDAEKTFTMT
+999 TLTGDNTKPLTLK
-1012 YVNGAWTGPTNP
+1012 YVEGRWVVNDP
-1024 AVTFEVKCEEELVPV
+1024 VTFPVECEEELFPV

-1051 AYKDVALESQ
+1051 AYKDIALESQ

-1086 WYDDGAWNNYKA
+1086 WYDDGLFNIYKSD
-1098 NPANPPA
+1098 PANPPA

-1156 LFGSTLPTA
+1156 PFGSTLPTA

-1174 YTFKFWSREGQNGD
+1174 YTFKFWSREGQNSD

-1212 YTDGVDGEA
+1212 YTDGVNGEA
-1221 FADQAYTAKYEDA
+1221 FADQAYTAKYEDT
-1234 TPAFEGTPTRKGFV
+1234 TPAFEGTPARAGYKFLGWEPTVAETVTENATYVAQWEKLYTVTYTDGVDGKAFKDDVHSDLEKDTKTPAFSGGTPTRKGFV

-1276 KKAIEGAI
+1276 KKAIENAI

-1290 VCDNQNVKHG
+1290 VCDNQNVNHG
-1300 AKAYKVTLG
+1300 EKKYKPTLG
-1309 EYTASNVM
+1309 EYTVSDVM

-1335 IEKYSSDMSDA
+1335 IEKYSSDMGDA

-1410 KHGGKDYKPTQGEYT
+1410 NHWGKDYKPTQGEYT

-1462 IVGEQAEKT
+1462 IVGEQAEKA
-1471 VELKWDGEKWVA
+1471 VELKWNGEKWVA

-1621 VVYNDIPYGTNT
+1621 VVYKDIPYGTST
-1633 PAFGTKDPTRKGYKF
+1633 PAFGTKDPTREGYKF
-1648 LGWEPVV
+1648 VGWEPEV
-1655 ADTVTENATYVA
+1655 AETVTKNVTYTA
-1667 QWEKLYTVTYTDGA
+1667 KWEKLYTVTYTDGV
-1681 KGKAFEDQV
+1681 KGKAFKDQV
-1690 FTDLESGTKTP
+1690 YSDLEAGTDTP
-1701 EFNGTPTR
+1701 KFDGKPTR
-1709 KGYKFLGWEPVVAD
+1709 KGYTFTGWSPKVTD
-1723 TVTENVTYTAPV
+1723 TVTKDVTYVAQWKSVKNGKDNIPKTGDSEIV
-1735 GRTLHRYLHRRREG
+1735 MVL
-1749 QGVQGSGLQRS
+1749 GSVLLFSFCGAAAVSVYDRKRKHF

>member
-1 MVCAEFSV
+1 MKGEYFKMKNHGLRRIFSLFLALFMVFTLLPTTALAED
-9 CFWHCSWSSHFCPRL
+9 
-24 RWQRIRRGLTKP
+24 T
-36 SPRPSQWT
+36 T
-44 GTRRRPIPPAQEQPK
+44 GADETPPKTVVVDEGEKKTDPPAQEQPK
-59 NENPPAPEEPKTFTV
+59 NENPPAPEDPKTFTV

-86 NEVHSNLPSGTATP
+86 NDVHSNLPSGTATP

-111 TFAGWNPAVAETVT
+111 TFVGWNPAVAETVT

-132 KWEEGKTGPRRVT
+132 KWEEGKTNARRVP
-145 LPTIPGPDVDLAALD
+145 LPTIPKPDPAPADLN

-296 DASIRYHSF
+296 DAAIRYHSF

-316 YVFKGWKAK
+316 YVFKGWKAN
-325 DGADTIYAGGA
+325 DGSDTIYTGGMTCA
-336 LCSVSQQGNDVVKN
+336 VSQYGNDVVKN

-364 AVPSKPEWSDI
+364 DAPAQPTPLDEAGVKALLGDNAVQIICTNAQIGHGSKTFGLIDGTFTVRQDKNRCEVVINGFSSYMSKFDAAVNVPAGTHITDGSMAVQNRTKINLVWSDG
-375 RREMQKVSVHVTC
+375 KWTAADAPAKYHVLCSLQPVEPTTPGEGDLEN
-388 INPDVNHTE
+388 IE
-397 KTYSYK
+397 KLVRIVCDRNIHDAK
-403 ESNDDTIGSVQDS
+403 EYGVI
-416 AGSYTCTVT
+416 AGSCEFGGIDMTGDVPTCPVT
-425 VHLGRYRL
+425 IRAAKYV
-433 QYNQDFNREHEFASS
+433 EA
-448 LTADVVL
+448 
-455 QYNGTGWV
+455 YNGTIGVEHTITGDTERFLLLAWDANNNV
-463 IASALPLELKLTCGS
+463 WRPMTD
-478 APTPNPPGSDVLN
+478 TPV
-491 SLKVLVKCDSKTYH
+491 T
-505 FEKPYKMDDGDYRL
+505 F
-519 EKVDDNTYTVIVLA
+519 TVICPPAKPGAEDLA
-533 DKYVEKYNAV
+533 KLEAPVEVVCTAKPETHTAAPFSLIEGTYDIGDVSGNETDGYTCDITVTADEYVTKYNTDFGKHTLTGDSPKTLTLKYVEGRWA
-543 YPGHTLFDNNTK
+543 FD
-555 TIKLVYRYG
+555 
-564 AWTVV
+564 AP
-569 GSNGV
+569 V
-574 TFNVS
+574 TF
-579 CEQKYTVTYTD
+579 
-590 GVDGEVIFADQVS
+590 
-603 YKKPGEKTPK
+603 
-613 FRGTPTRTGYKFI
+613 
-626 GWEPAVVGTVTANA
+626 
-640 TYTAQWVSISD
+640 
-651 LDPAP
+651 
-656 ELVSSL
+656 
-662 YMNFQCTNEN
+662 
-672 ASHDHRSEMIAIG
+672 
-685 YGIGAGG
+685 
-692 VIVTDA
+692 
-698 AGNPVYNKDGNI
+698 PV
-710 TAVITFY
+710 
-717 QDSGFLN
+717 
-724 EYNKR
+724 E
-729 TGVAHRYADYEP
+729 
-741 KTKSVDGVLIGEV
+741 
-754 FHMYKKDYPVVFDVV
+754 
-769 CGSLYT
+769 
-775 VTYKDGTNGTVFAD
+775 
-789 DVHSNLNA
+789 
-797 NAATPAFVGGTPTR
+797 
-811 PGYVFT
+811 
-817 GWNPAV
+817 
-823 AATVTGNATYTA
+823 
-835 VWEKDANG
+835 
-843 NGKPDKDEEKYTV
+843 
-856 TYTDGVENEEIFA
+856 
-869 DETYSDLLSGTA
+869 
-881 TPAFNGTPTRKGYAF
+881 
-896 TGWNPAVAAT
+896 
-906 VTGNATYAAV
+906 
-916 WEEAA
+916 
-921 PPKPDKPTPP
+921 
-931 TDEIGGATVAVKCIT
+931 
-946 GHGDLSWKIDSSTF
+946 
-960 TVGEVTGDDTTGYTC
+960 
-975 TVTVQAEVYVN
+975 
-986 AFNSDKKANGVKH
+986 
-999 TLADDAEKTFTMT
+999 
-1012 YVNGAWTGPTNP
+1012 
-1024 AVTFEVKCEEELVPV
+1024 CEEELVPV

-1086 WYDDGAWNNYKA
+1086 WYDDGLFNIYKSD
-1098 NPANPPA
+1098 PANPPA

-1114 WTNLKCMV
+1114 WTNFKCMV

-1136 LRDFQNDHSKTE
+1136 WRDFQNDHSKTE

-1212 YTDGVDGEA
+1212 YTDGVNGEA

-1234 TPAFEGTPTRKGFV
+1234 TPAFVGTPARAGYKFLGWEPTVAETVTENATYVAQWEKLYTVTYTDGVGEKAFEDDVHSDLEKDTKTPAFSGGTPTRKGFV
-1248 FDGWNPEVAETVTE
+1248 FDGWNPEIAETVTE

-1290 VCDNQNVKHG
+1290 VCDNQNVNHG
-1300 AKAYKVTLG
+1300 EKKYKPTLG
-1309 EYTASNVM
+1309 EYTVSDVM

-1327 VTVRAAKF
+1327 VTVKAAKF
-1335 IEKYSSDMSDA
+1335 IEKYSSDMGDA

-1392 IEGAIGRGVKIV
+1392 IEGAIGRGVRIV

-1410 KHGGKDYKPTQGEYT
+1410 NHWAKDYKPTQGEYT

-1462 IVGEQAEKT
+1462 IVGEQPEKT
-1471 VELKWDGEKWVA
+1471 VELKWNGEKWVA

-1543 TAYTCI
+1543 TVYTCI

-1621 VVYNDIPYGTNT
+1621 VVYKDIPYGTGT

-1648 LGWEPVV
+1648 VGWEPEV
-1655 ADTVTENATYVA
+1655 AETVTKDVTYTA
-1667 QWEKLYTVTYTDGA
+1667 KWEKLYTVTYTDGV
-1681 KGKAFEDQV
+1681 KGKAFKDQV
-1690 FTDLESGTKTP
+1690 YKDLESGTDTP
-1701 EFNGTPTR
+1701 KFDGKPTR
-1709 KGYKFLGWEPVVAD
+1709 KGYTFTGWSPKVTD
-1723 TVTENVTYTAPV
+1723 TVTKDVTYVAQWKSVKNGKDNIPKTGDSEIV
-1735 GRTLHRYLHRRREG
+1735 MVL
-1749 QGVQGSGLQRS
+1749 GSVLLFSFCGAAAVSVYDRKRKHF

>member
-1 MVCAEFSV
+1 M
-9 CFWHCSWSSHFCPRL
+9 
-24 RWQRIRRGLTKP
+24 
-36 SPRPSQWT
+36 
-44 GTRRRPIPPAQEQPK
+44 
-59 NENPPAPEEPKTFTV
+59 
-74 TYTDGVGGAVFD
+74 
-86 NEVHSNLPSGTATP
+86 
-100 AFSGSLAREGY
+100 
-111 TFAGWNPAVAETVT
+111 T

-132 KWEEGKTGPRRVT
+132 KWEEGKTNARRVP
-145 LPTIPGPDVDLAALD
+145 LPTIPKPDPAPADLN

-205 NNHTIAISDIKAAAS
+205 NNHTIAISDIKAAAG

-250 TTACNKGS
+250 TTACNKGT

-316 YVFKGWKAK
+316 YVFKGWKAN
-325 DGADTIYAGGA
+325 DGSDTIYTGGMTCA
-336 LCSVSQQGNDVVKN
+336 VSQYGNDVVKN

-364 AVPSKPEWSDI
+364 A
-375 RREMQKVSVHVTC
+375 T
-388 INPDVNHTE
+388 
-397 KTYSYK
+397 
-403 ESNDDTIGSVQDS
+403 
-416 AGSYTCTVT
+416 
-425 VHLGRYRL
+425 
-433 QYNQDFNREHEFASS
+433 
-448 LTADVVL
+448 
-455 QYNGTGWV
+455 
-463 IASALPLELKLTCGS
+463 
-478 APTPNPPGSDVLN
+478 
-491 SLKVLVKCDSKTYH
+491 
-505 FEKPYKMDDGDYRL
+505 
-519 EKVDDNTYTVIVLA
+519 
-533 DKYVEKYNAV
+533 
-543 YPGHTLFDNNTK
+543 
-555 TIKLVYRYG
+555 
-564 AWTVV
+564 
-569 GSNGV
+569 
-574 TFNVS
+574 
-579 CEQKYTVTYTD
+579 
-590 GVDGEVIFADQVS
+590 
-603 YKKPGEKTPK
+603 
-613 FRGTPTRTGYKFI
+613 
-626 GWEPAVVGTVTANA
+626 
-640 TYTAQWVSISD
+640 
-651 LDPAP
+651 
-656 ELVSSL
+656 
-662 YMNFQCTNEN
+662 
-672 ASHDHRSEMIAIG
+672 
-685 YGIGAGG
+685 
-692 VIVTDA
+692 
-698 AGNPVYNKDGNI
+698 
-710 TAVITFY
+710 
-717 QDSGFLN
+717 
-724 EYNKR
+724 
-729 TGVAHRYADYEP
+729 
-741 KTKSVDGVLIGEV
+741 
-754 FHMYKKDYPVVFDVV
+754 
-769 CGSLYT
+769 
-775 VTYKDGTNGTVFAD
+775 
-789 DVHSNLNA
+789 
-797 NAATPAFVGGTPTR
+797 
-811 PGYVFT
+811 
-817 GWNPAV
+817 
-823 AATVTGNATYTA
+823 
-835 VWEKDANG
+835 
-843 NGKPDKDEEKYTV
+843 
-856 TYTDGVENEEIFA
+856 
-869 DETYSDLLSGTA
+869 
-881 TPAFNGTPTRKGYAF
+881 
-896 TGWNPAVAAT
+896 
-906 VTGNATYAAV
+906 
-916 WEEAA
+916 
-921 PPKPDKPTPP
+921 PPKPDKPTAPG
-931 TDEIGGATVAVKCIT
+931 E
-946 GHGDLSWKIDSSTF
+946 GDLSGLIDNV
-960 TVGEVTGDDTTGYTC
+960 TVNCTNEAATHELKTKGYALISGSYTTGEVKGDAENGYTY
-975 TVTVQAEVYVN
+975 TVTINSQKYVEQFDTDTGAAHDPKGVN
-986 AFNSDKKANGVKH
+986 ATVTLKYTDNGWTVESGAPVVFDVACVTEIVPPAKPGAEDLAKLEAPVEVVCTAKPETHTAAPFSLIEGTYNIGDVSGNETDGYFCNITVTADEYVTKYNTDFGKH
-999 TLADDAEKTFTMT
+999 TLTGDNSKTLTLK
-1012 YVNGAWTGPTNP
+1012 YVEGRWVVNDP
-1024 AVTFEVKCEEELVPV
+1024 VTFPVECEEELFPV

-1051 AYKDVALESQ
+1051 AYKDIPLESQ

-1073 IADYYTGNYEFYG
+1073 IADYYTGNYKFYG

-1114 WTNLKCMV
+1114 WTNFKCMV
-1122 YDKYQVVYFQSEEA
+1122 YDYVPVVYFQSEEA

-1212 YTDGVDGEA
+1212 YTDGVNGEA

-1234 TPAFEGTPTRKGFV
+1234 TPAFEGTPARAGYKFLGWEPTVAETVTENATYVAQWEKLYTVTYTDGVDGKAFEDDVHSDLEKDTPTPAFSGGTPTRKGFV
-1248 FDGWNPEVAETVTE
+1248 FDGWTPEVAETVT
-1262 DVTYTAQWKPVQPD
+1262 DNATYTAQWKPVQPD

-1290 VCDNQNVKHG
+1290 VCDNQNVNHG
-1300 AKAYKVTLG
+1300 EKRYKPTLG
-1309 EYTASNVM
+1309 EYTVSNVM

-1327 VTVRAAKF
+1327 VTVKAAKF

-1392 IEGAIGRGVKIV
+1392 IEGSIGRGVRIV
-1404 CDNQNV
+1404 CDNQHVN
-1410 KHGGKDYKPTQGEYT
+1410 HWAKDYKPTQGEYT

-1455 MGKTHAL
+1455 MGKAHAL
-1462 IVGEQAEKT
+1462 IVGEQAEKA
-1471 VELKWDGEKWVA
+1471 VELKWNGEKWVA

-1607 TYTDGVKGEEVFAD
+1607 TYTDGVKGEEVFED
-1621 VVYNDIPYGTNT
+1621 VVYKDIPYGTST
-1633 PAFGTKDPTRKGYKF
+1633 PAFGTKDPTREGYKF
-1648 LGWEPVV
+1648 VGWEPEV
-1655 ADTVTENATYVA
+1655 AETVTKDVTYTAKWEELYTVTFTDGVKGKAFKDQVYSDLEAGTDTPKFDGKPTRKGYTFTGWSPKVTDTVTKDVTYVA
-1667 QWEKLYTVTYTDGA
+1667 QWKSVKNGKDNIPKTGDSEIVMVLGSVLLFSFCGA
-1681 KGKAFEDQV
+1681 AAVSVYD
-1690 FTDLESGTKTP
+1690 
-1701 EFNGTPTR
+1701 R
-1709 KGYKFLGWEPVVAD
+1709 KRKHF
-1723 TVTENVTYTAPV
+1723 
-1735 GRTLHRYLHRRREG
+1735 
-1749 QGVQGSGLQRS
+1749 

>member
-1 MVCAEFSV
+1 MQTVCASGMDRQMKGEYFKMKNHGLRRIFSLFLALFMV
-9 CFWHCSWSSHFCPRL
+9 FTLLPTTAL
-24 RWQRIRRGLTKP
+24 AEDTTEADETQPKTVVVDEGEKKTD
-36 SPRPSQWT
+36 
-44 GTRRRPIPPAQEQPK
+44 PPAQEQPK

-74 TYTDGVGGAVFD
+74 TYTDGADGAVFD
-86 NEVHSNLPSGTATP
+86 KQVYSNLSSGTATP
-100 AFSGSLAREGY
+100 AFSGTPAREGY

-125 ADVTYAA
+125 ANVTYVAQ
-132 KWEEGKTGPRRVT
+132 WEAGKTSARRVT
-145 LPTIPGPDVDLAALD
+145 LPTIPDPDPAPAALN
-160 TGHKIDVR
+160 TGHKIDVT
-168 FTVLYVGDEFNI
+168 FTVLYVGDEFRI

-190 KFVCQYKTNHSDTAY
+190 KFVCQYSSNHSDTAY
-205 NNHTIAISDIKAAAS
+205 NNHTIAISDIKAAAG
-220 RASVNSGYQIVGWSK
+220 RATVNSGYTIVGWSK

-250 TTACNKGS
+250 TTACNKGT

-296 DASIRYHSF
+296 DAAIRYHSF

-325 DGADTIYAGGA
+325 DGSDTIYTGGT

-364 AVPSKPEWSDI
+364 DAPAKPTAPDNDTVKALLGENAVQIICTNAQIGHGSKTFGLIDGTFTVYQSNNRCEVVINSLSPYVNEFNAAVSVPAGTHITDNSMAGQNRTKINLVWSDG
-375 RREMQKVSVHVTC
+375 KWTAADAPAKYHVLCSLQPVEPTTPGEGDLEN
-388 INPDVNHTE
+388 IE
-397 KTYSYK
+397 KLVRIVCDRNIHDAK
-403 ESNDDTIGSVQDS
+403 EYGVI
-416 AGSYTCTVT
+416 AGSCEFGGIDMTGDVPTCPVT
-425 VHLGRYRL
+425 IRAAKYV
-433 QYNQDFNREHEFASS
+433 EA
-448 LTADVVL
+448 
-455 QYNGTGWV
+455 YNGTIGVEHTITGDTERLLILAWDANNNV
-463 IASALPLELKLTCGS
+463 WRPMTDTPVTFTVVCPPAKPGAEDLAKLEAPVEVACTTKPETHAAARFSLIEGTYDIGDVSGNETDGYTCDIIITADEYVTKYNTDFGKHTLTG
-478 APTPNPPGSDVLN
+478 
-491 SLKVLVKCDSKTYH
+491 
-505 FEKPYKMDDGDYRL
+505 
-519 EKVDDNTYTVIVLA
+519 DNTKPLTL
-533 DKYVEKYNAV
+533 KYVE
-543 YPGHTLFDNNTK
+543 G
-555 TIKLVYRYG
+555 R
-564 AWTVV
+564 WVV
-569 GSNGV
+569 NDPV
-574 TFNVS
+574 TF
-579 CEQKYTVTYTD
+579 
-590 GVDGEVIFADQVS
+590 
-603 YKKPGEKTPK
+603 
-613 FRGTPTRTGYKFI
+613 
-626 GWEPAVVGTVTANA
+626 AV
-640 TYTAQWVSISD
+640 
-651 LDPAP
+651 
-656 ELVSSL
+656 E
-662 YMNFQCTNEN
+662 
-672 ASHDHRSEMIAIG
+672 
-685 YGIGAGG
+685 
-692 VIVTDA
+692 
-698 AGNPVYNKDGNI
+698 
-710 TAVITFY
+710 
-717 QDSGFLN
+717 
-724 EYNKR
+724 
-729 TGVAHRYADYEP
+729 
-741 KTKSVDGVLIGEV
+741 
-754 FHMYKKDYPVVFDVV
+754 
-769 CGSLYT
+769 
-775 VTYKDGTNGTVFAD
+775 
-789 DVHSNLNA
+789 
-797 NAATPAFVGGTPTR
+797 
-811 PGYVFT
+811 
-817 GWNPAV
+817 
-823 AATVTGNATYTA
+823 
-835 VWEKDANG
+835 
-843 NGKPDKDEEKYTV
+843 
-856 TYTDGVENEEIFA
+856 
-869 DETYSDLLSGTA
+869 
-881 TPAFNGTPTRKGYAF
+881 
-896 TGWNPAVAAT
+896 
-906 VTGNATYAAV
+906 
-916 WEEAA
+916 
-921 PPKPDKPTPP
+921 
-931 TDEIGGATVAVKCIT
+931 
-946 GHGDLSWKIDSSTF
+946 
-960 TVGEVTGDDTTGYTC
+960 
-975 TVTVQAEVYVN
+975 
-986 AFNSDKKANGVKH
+986 
-999 TLADDAEKTFTMT
+999 
-1012 YVNGAWTGPTNP
+1012 
-1024 AVTFEVKCEEELVPV
+1024 CEEELFPV

-1051 AYKDVALESQ
+1051 AYKDIPLESQ

-1086 WYDDGAWNNYKA
+1086 WYDDGLFNIYKSD
-1098 NPANPPA
+1098 PANPPA

-1212 YTDGVDGEA
+1212 YTDGVNGEA

-1234 TPAFEGTPTRKGFV
+1234 TPAFEGTPARAGYKFLGWEPTVAETVTENATYVAQWEKLYTVTYTDGVDGKAFKDDVHSDLEKDTPTPAFSGDTPTRKGFV

-1290 VCDNQNVKHG
+1290 VCDNQNVNHG
-1300 AKAYKVTLG
+1300 EKKYKPTLG
-1309 EYTASNVM
+1309 EYTVSDVM

-1335 IEKYSSDMSDA
+1335 IEKYSSDMGDA

-1410 KHGGKDYKPTQGEYT
+1410 NHWGKDYKPTQGEYT

-1436 YTCTITVKAA
+1436 YTCTVTVKAA

-1462 IVGEQAEKT
+1462 VVGEQAEKT

-1522 NGKSYTLIEDT
+1522 NDKPYTLIEGT

-1549 LTVNAKDY
+1549 LTVNAKGY

-1621 VVYNDIPYGTNT
+1621 IVYKDIPYGTST
-1633 PAFGTKDPTRKGYKF
+1633 PAFGTKDPTREGYKF
-1648 LGWEPVV
+1648 VGWEPEVTE
-1655 ADTVTENATYVA
+1655 TVTKNVTYTA
-1667 QWEKLYTVTYTDGA
+1667 KWEKLYTVTYTDGA
-1681 KGKAFEDQV
+1681 KGKAFKDQV
-1690 FTDLESGTKTP
+1690 YSDLEAGTDTP
-1701 EFNGTPTR
+1701 KFDGKPTR
-1709 KGYKFLGWEPVVAD
+1709 KGYTFTGWSPKVTD
-1723 TVTENVTYTAPV
+1723 TVTKDVTYVAQWKSVKNGKDNIPKTGDSEIV
-1735 GRTLHRYLHRRREG
+1735 MVL
-1749 QGVQGSGLQRS
+1749 GSVLLFSFCGAAAVSVYDRKRKHF

>member
-1 MVCAEFSV
+1 MQTVCASGMDRQMKGEYFKMKNHGLRRIFSLFLALFMV
-9 CFWHCSWSSHFCPRL
+9 FTLLPTTAL
-24 RWQRIRRGLTKP
+24 AEDT
-36 SPRPSQWT
+36 T
-44 GTRRRPIPPAQEQPK
+44 GADETQPKAVVVDEGEKKTDPPAQEQPK

-74 TYTDGVGGAVFD
+74 TYTDGAGGAVFAD
-86 NEVHSNLPSGTATP
+86 KVYSNLSSGTPTP
-100 AFSGSLAREGY
+100 AFDGTLAREGY
-111 TFAGWNPAVAETVT
+111 TFAGWNPTVAGTVT

-205 NNHTIAISDIKAAAS
+205 NNHTIAISDIKAAAG

-296 DASIRYHSF
+296 DASIRNHSF

-316 YVFKGWKAK
+316 YVFKGWKAN
-325 DGADTIYAGGA
+325 DGSDTIYTGGMTCA
-336 LCSVSQQGNDVVKN
+336 VSQYGNDVVKN

-364 AVPSKPEWSDI
+364 A
-375 RREMQKVSVHVTC
+375 T
-388 INPDVNHTE
+388 
-397 KTYSYK
+397 
-403 ESNDDTIGSVQDS
+403 
-416 AGSYTCTVT
+416 
-425 VHLGRYRL
+425 
-433 QYNQDFNREHEFASS
+433 
-448 LTADVVL
+448 
-455 QYNGTGWV
+455 
-463 IASALPLELKLTCGS
+463 
-478 APTPNPPGSDVLN
+478 
-491 SLKVLVKCDSKTYH
+491 
-505 FEKPYKMDDGDYRL
+505 
-519 EKVDDNTYTVIVLA
+519 
-533 DKYVEKYNAV
+533 
-543 YPGHTLFDNNTK
+543 
-555 TIKLVYRYG
+555 
-564 AWTVV
+564 
-569 GSNGV
+569 
-574 TFNVS
+574 
-579 CEQKYTVTYTD
+579 
-590 GVDGEVIFADQVS
+590 
-603 YKKPGEKTPK
+603 
-613 FRGTPTRTGYKFI
+613 
-626 GWEPAVVGTVTANA
+626 
-640 TYTAQWVSISD
+640 
-651 LDPAP
+651 
-656 ELVSSL
+656 
-662 YMNFQCTNEN
+662 
-672 ASHDHRSEMIAIG
+672 
-685 YGIGAGG
+685 
-692 VIVTDA
+692 
-698 AGNPVYNKDGNI
+698 
-710 TAVITFY
+710 
-717 QDSGFLN
+717 
-724 EYNKR
+724 
-729 TGVAHRYADYEP
+729 
-741 KTKSVDGVLIGEV
+741 
-754 FHMYKKDYPVVFDVV
+754 
-769 CGSLYT
+769 
-775 VTYKDGTNGTVFAD
+775 
-789 DVHSNLNA
+789 
-797 NAATPAFVGGTPTR
+797 
-811 PGYVFT
+811 
-817 GWNPAV
+817 
-823 AATVTGNATYTA
+823 
-835 VWEKDANG
+835 
-843 NGKPDKDEEKYTV
+843 
-856 TYTDGVENEEIFA
+856 
-869 DETYSDLLSGTA
+869 
-881 TPAFNGTPTRKGYAF
+881 
-896 TGWNPAVAAT
+896 
-906 VTGNATYAAV
+906 
-916 WEEAA
+916 
-921 PPKPDKPTPP
+921 PPKPDKPTAPGE
-931 TDEIGGATVAVKCIT
+931 DSLSGLIGNITVNCTNEAATHAPKSKSYALISGSYTTGEVEGDAENGYTYTVTINSQKYVYAFDVESNATHDPKDATATVTLKHT
-946 GHGDLSWKIDSSTF
+946 DNGWT
-960 TVGEVTGDDTTGYTC
+960 VTGGTPVVFNVACVTEIVPPAKPGAEDLAKLEAPVEVACTTKPETHAAAPFSLIEGTYDIGDVSGNETDGYTC
-975 TVTVQAEVYVN
+975 DIIITADEYVTKYN
-986 AFNSDKKANGVKH
+986 TDFGKH
-999 TLADDAEKTFTMT
+999 TLTGDNTKPLTLK
-1012 YVNGAWTGPTNP
+1012 YVEGRWVVNDP
-1024 AVTFEVKCEEELVPV
+1024 VTFPVECEEELVPV

-1051 AYKDVALESQ
+1051 AYKDIALESQ

-1086 WYDDGAWNNYKA
+1086 WYDDGLFNIYKSD
-1098 NPANPPA
+1098 PANPPA
-1105 GLKEKTVNG
+1105 GLEKKTVNG
-1114 WTNLKCMV
+1114 WTNFKCMV
-1122 YDKYQVVYFQSEEA
+1122 YDYVPVVYFQSEEA
-1136 LRDFQNDHSKTE
+1136 WRDYQNDHSKTE

-1212 YTDGVDGEA
+1212 YTDGVNGEA

-1234 TPAFEGTPTRKGFV
+1234 TPAFEGTPARAGYKFLGWEPTVAETVTENATYVAQWEKLYTVTYTDGVGGKAFEDDVHSDLEKDTKTPAFSGGTPTRKGFV

-1276 KKAIEGAI
+1276 KKAIENAI

-1290 VCDNQNVKHG
+1290 VCDNQNVNHG
-1300 AKAYKVTLG
+1300 EKKYKPTLG
-1309 EYTASNVM
+1309 EYTVSDVM

-1335 IEKYSSDMSDA
+1335 IEKYSSDMGDA

-1392 IEGAIGRGVKIV
+1392 IEGAIGRGVRIV

-1410 KHGGKDYKPTQGEYT
+1410 NHWAKDYKPTQGEYT

-1446 KIIEKYSSD
+1446 KIVEKYGSD
-1455 MGKTHAL
+1455 FGKPHDL
-1462 IVGEQAEKT
+1462 IIGEAAEKT
-1471 VELKWDGEKWVA
+1471 VELKWNGEKWVA

-1493 ECPPEKPTYDELKGL
+1493 ECPPEKPTYDELKEL
-1508 GINAKVDCTTTTAH
+1508 GIDAKVHCATTTAH
-1522 NGKSYTLIEDT
+1522 TDATYALIGGT
-1533 YNVSD
+1533 YEISD
-1538 PERKG
+1538 PARKG
-1543 TAYTCI
+1543 TVYTCT
-1549 LTVNAKDY
+1549 LTVKAKDY

-1592 ETSVTFNVKCELLTV
+1592 ETRVTFNVKCELLTV
-1607 TYTDGVKGEEVFAD
+1607 TYTDGVKGEEVFED

-1681 KGKAFEDQV
+1681 KGKAFKDQV
-1690 FTDLESGTKTP
+1690 YKDLEAGTDTPKFDGKPKRSGYTFT
-1701 EFNGTPTR
+1701 
-1709 KGYKFLGWEPVVAD
+1709 GWSPKVTD
-1723 TVTENVTYTAPV
+1723 TVTKDVTYVAQWKSVKNGKDNIPKTGDSEIV
-1735 GRTLHRYLHRRREG
+1735 MVL
-1749 QGVQGSGLQRS
+1749 GSVLLFSFCGAAAVSVYDRKRKHF

>member
-1 MVCAEFSV
+1 MQTVCASGMDHQMKGEYFKMKNHGLRRIFSLFLALFMV
-9 CFWHCSWSSHFCPRL
+9 FTLLPTTAL
-24 RWQRIRRGLTKP
+24 AEDT
-36 SPRPSQWT
+36 T
-44 GTRRRPIPPAQEQPK
+44 GADETQPKTVVVDEGEKKTDPPAQEQPK

-111 TFAGWNPAVAETVT
+111 TFVGWNPAVAETVT

-160 TGHKIDVR
+160 TRHKIDVR

-190 KFVCQYKTNHSDTAY
+190 KFVCQYKTNHSDTAC

-296 DASIRYHSF
+296 DAAIRYHSF

-316 YVFKGWKAK
+316 YVFKGWKAN
-325 DGADTIYAGGA
+325 DGSDTIYTGGMTCA
-336 LCSVSQQGNDVVKN
+336 VSQYGNDVVKN

-364 AVPSKPEWSDI
+364 A
-375 RREMQKVSVHVTC
+375 
-388 INPDVNHTE
+388 
-397 KTYSYK
+397 
-403 ESNDDTIGSVQDS
+403 
-416 AGSYTCTVT
+416 
-425 VHLGRYRL
+425 
-433 QYNQDFNREHEFASS
+433 
-448 LTADVVL
+448 
-455 QYNGTGWV
+455 
-463 IASALPLELKLTCGS
+463 
-478 APTPNPPGSDVLN
+478 
-491 SLKVLVKCDSKTYH
+491 
-505 FEKPYKMDDGDYRL
+505 
-519 EKVDDNTYTVIVLA
+519 
-533 DKYVEKYNAV
+533 
-543 YPGHTLFDNNTK
+543 
-555 TIKLVYRYG
+555 
-564 AWTVV
+564 
-569 GSNGV
+569 
-574 TFNVS
+574 
-579 CEQKYTVTYTD
+579 
-590 GVDGEVIFADQVS
+590 
-603 YKKPGEKTPK
+603 
-613 FRGTPTRTGYKFI
+613 
-626 GWEPAVVGTVTANA
+626 
-640 TYTAQWVSISD
+640 
-651 LDPAP
+651 
-656 ELVSSL
+656 
-662 YMNFQCTNEN
+662 
-672 ASHDHRSEMIAIG
+672 
-685 YGIGAGG
+685 
-692 VIVTDA
+692 
-698 AGNPVYNKDGNI
+698 
-710 TAVITFY
+710 
-717 QDSGFLN
+717 
-724 EYNKR
+724 
-729 TGVAHRYADYEP
+729 
-741 KTKSVDGVLIGEV
+741 
-754 FHMYKKDYPVVFDVV
+754 
-769 CGSLYT
+769 
-775 VTYKDGTNGTVFAD
+775 
-789 DVHSNLNA
+789 
-797 NAATPAFVGGTPTR
+797 
-811 PGYVFT
+811 
-817 GWNPAV
+817 
-823 AATVTGNATYTA
+823 
-835 VWEKDANG
+835 
-843 NGKPDKDEEKYTV
+843 
-856 TYTDGVENEEIFA
+856 
-869 DETYSDLLSGTA
+869 
-881 TPAFNGTPTRKGYAF
+881 
-896 TGWNPAVAAT
+896 
-906 VTGNATYAAV
+906 
-916 WEEAA
+916 A
-921 PPKPDKPTPP
+921 PPKPDKPTAPG
-931 TDEIGGATVAVKCIT
+931 E
-946 GHGDLSWKIDSSTF
+946 GDLSGLIGNI
-960 TVGEVTGDDTTGYTC
+960 TVNCTNGKAAHELKAKGYTLISGSYTTSEVAGDAENGYTYTVTINSQKYVEQFDTDTGAAHDPKGVNATVTLKYTDNGWTVTNGAPVVFNVACVTEIVPPTKPGAEDLAKLEAPVEVACTTKPETHTAASFALIEGTYNIGDVSGNETDGYTC
-975 TVTVQAEVYVN
+975 DIIITADEYVTKYN
-986 AFNSDKKANGVKH
+986 TDFGKH
-999 TLADDAEKTFTMT
+999 TLTGDNTKPLTLK
-1012 YVNGAWTGPTNP
+1012 YVEGRWVVNDP
-1024 AVTFEVKCEEELVPV
+1024 VTFPVECEEELVPV
-1039 HLVIYRNGDTSK
+1039 HLVIYRNGNTTT
-1051 AYKDVALESQ
+1051 AYKDIALKSQ
-1061 PKGHVIDLSTID
+1061 PKGHVIDLSKID

-1086 WYDDGAWNNYKA
+1086 WYDDGLFNIYKSD
-1098 NPANPPA
+1098 PANPPA

-1156 LFGSTLPTA
+1156 PFGSTLPTA

-1212 YTDGVDGEA
+1212 YTDGVNGEA

-1276 KKAIEGAI
+1276 KKAIENAI

-1290 VCDNQNVKHG
+1290 VCDNQNVNHG
-1300 AKAYKVTLG
+1300 EKKYKPTLG
-1309 EYTASNVM
+1309 EYTVSDVM

-1410 KHGGKDYKPTQGEYT
+1410 NHWGKDYKPTQGEYT

-1455 MGKTHAL
+1455 MGKSHAL

-1621 VVYNDIPYGTNT
+1621 VVYKDIPYGTST
-1633 PAFGTKDPTRKGYKF
+1633 PAFGTKDPTREGYKF
-1648 LGWEPVV
+1648 VGWEPEV
-1655 ADTVTENATYVA
+1655 AETVTKNVTYTA
-1667 QWEKLYTVTYTDGA
+1667 KWEKLYTVTYTDGV
-1681 KGKAFEDQV
+1681 KGKAFKDQV
-1690 FTDLESGTKTP
+1690 YSDLEAGTDTP
-1701 EFNGTPTR
+1701 KFDGKPTR
-1709 KGYKFLGWEPVVAD
+1709 KGYTFTGWSPKVTD
-1723 TVTENVTYTAPV
+1723 TVTKDVTYVAQWKSVKNGKDNIPKTGDSEIV
-1735 GRTLHRYLHRRREG
+1735 MVL
-1749 QGVQGSGLQRS
+1749 GSVLLFSFCGAAAVSVYDRKRKHF

>member
-1 MVCAEFSV
+1 MDRQMKGEYFKMKNHGLRRIFSLFLALFMVFTLLPTAALAEDTTDQQPV
-9 CFWHCSWSSHFCPRL
+9 VVEDQQDKGKQE
-24 RWQRIRRGLTKP
+24 QREGED
-36 SPRPSQWT
+36 
-44 GTRRRPIPPAQEQPK
+44 PPALEG
-59 NENPPAPEEPKTFTV
+59 PKTFTV
-74 TYTDGVGGAVFD
+74 TYTDGANGAVFP
-86 NEVHSNLPSGTATP
+86 NQVSNLPSGAATP
-100 AFSGSLAREGY
+100 AFNGTPERKGY
-111 TFAGWNPAVAETVT
+111 TFAGWNPAVAGTVT
-125 ADVTYAA
+125 ADVTYVAQ
-132 KWEEGKTGPRRVT
+132 WEEKRVT
-145 LPTIPGPDVDLAALD
+145 VPTIPGPDPAPAALN
-160 TGHKIDVR
+160 TGHKIDVT

-296 DASIRYHSF
+296 DAAIRYHSF

-590 GVDGEVIFADQVS
+590 GVDGEVIFKDQVS

-835 VWEKDANG
+835 VWEEDANG
-843 NGKPDKDEEKYTV
+843 NGTPDKDEEKYTV
-856 TYTDGVENEEIFA
+856 SYTDGVENEEIFA
-869 DETYSDLLSGTA
+869 DQVYGNLLSGTA
-881 TPAFNGTPTRKGYAF
+881 TPAFNGTPTRA
-896 TGWNPAVAAT
+896 
-906 VTGNATYAAV
+906 
-916 WEEAA
+916 
-921 PPKPDKPTPP
+921 
-931 TDEIGGATVAVKCIT
+931 
-946 GHGDLSWKIDSSTF
+946 
-960 TVGEVTGDDTTGYTC
+960 
-975 TVTVQAEVYVN
+975 
-986 AFNSDKKANGVKH
+986 
-999 TLADDAEKTFTMT
+999 
-1012 YVNGAWTGPTNP
+1012 
-1024 AVTFEVKCEEELVPV
+1024 
-1039 HLVIYRNGDTSK
+1039 
-1051 AYKDVALESQ
+1051 
-1061 PKGHVIDLSTID
+1061 
-1073 IADYYTGNYEFYG
+1073 
-1086 WYDDGAWNNYKA
+1086 
-1098 NPANPPA
+1098 
-1105 GLKEKTVNG
+1105 
-1114 WTNLKCMV
+1114 
-1122 YDKYQVVYFQSEEA
+1122 
-1136 LRDFQNDHSKTE
+1136 
-1148 GRLYSTTA
+1148 
-1156 LFGSTLPTA
+1156 
-1165 DAPTPTRTG
+1165 
-1174 YTFKFWSREGQNGD
+1174 
-1188 VTGQT
+1188 
-1193 VNGWTNL
+1193 
-1200 YAVWEKNTYTVT
+1200 
-1212 YTDGVDGEA
+1212 
-1221 FADQAYTAKYEDA
+1221 
-1234 TPAFEGTPTRKGFV
+1234 
-1248 FDGWNPEVAETVTE
+1248 
-1262 DVTYTAQWKPVQPD
+1262 
-1276 KKAIEGAI
+1276 
-1284 GRGVAV
+1284 
-1290 VCDNQNVKHG
+1290 
-1300 AKAYKVTLG
+1300 
-1309 EYTASNVM
+1309 
-1317 GTAADGYTCT
+1317 
-1327 VTVRAAKF
+1327 
-1335 IEKYSSDMSDA
+1335 
-1346 VHTLIA
+1346 
-1352 GEPAEKTIEL
+1352 
-1362 KWNGEKWVA
+1362 
-1371 ETELPVTFHTLCPP
+1371 
-1385 EQPSKKD
+1385 
-1392 IEGAIGRGVKIV
+1392 
-1404 CDNQNV
+1404 
-1410 KHGGKDYKPTQGEYT
+1410 
-1425 VSDVTGTASEG
+1425 
-1436 YTCTITVKAA
+1436 
-1446 KIIEKYSSD
+1446 
-1455 MGKTHAL
+1455 
-1462 IVGEQAEKT
+1462 
-1471 VELKWDGEKWVA
+1471 
-1483 KTELPITFHV
+1483 
-1493 ECPPEKPTYDELKGL
+1493 
-1508 GINAKVDCTTTTAH
+1508 
-1522 NGKSYTLIEDT
+1522 
-1533 YNVSD
+1533 
-1538 PERKG
+1538 
-1543 TAYTCI
+1543 
-1549 LTVNAKDY
+1549 
-1557 VAKYNAEENVGPHT
+1557 
-1571 LDDRDSKTIELT
+1571 
-1583 WNGEKWTAA
+1583 
-1592 ETSVTFNVKCELLTV
+1592 
-1607 TYTDGVKGEEVFAD
+1607 
-1621 VVYNDIPYGTNT
+1621 
-1633 PAFGTKDPTRKGYKF
+1633 GYKF
-1648 LGWEPVV
+1648 LGWEPTV
-1655 ADTVTENATYVA
+1655 AETVTENATYVA
-1667 QWEKLYTVTYTDGA
+1667 QWEKLYTVTYTDGVGGKAFKDDVHSDLEKDTKTPAYKDGIPTRKGFKFLGWEVADTVTEDVTYTAKWGELYTVTYTDGA

-1709 KGYKFLGWEPVVAD
+1709 KGYKFVGWEPEVAE
-1723 TVTENVTYTAPV
+1723 TVTENVTYTAKWEELYTV
-1735 GRTLHRYLHRRREG
+1735 TYTD
-1749 QGVQGSGLQRS
+1749 GVKGKAFKDQVYSDLEAGTDTPKFDGKPTRKGYTFTGWSPKVTDTVTKDVTYVAQWKSVKNGKDNIPKTGDSEIVMVLGSVLLFSFSGAAAVSVYDRKRKHF

>member
-1 MVCAEFSV
+1 MTA
-9 CFWHCSWSSHFCPRL
+9 
-24 RWQRIRRGLTKP
+24 
-36 SPRPSQWT
+36 
-44 GTRRRPIPPAQEQPK
+44 
-59 NENPPAPEEPKTFTV
+59 NV
-74 TYTDGVGGAVFD
+74 TYVAQW
-86 NEVHSNLPSGTATP
+86 E
-100 AFSGSLAREGY
+100 
-111 TFAGWNPAVAETVT
+111 AGKASA
-125 ADVTYAA
+125 
-132 KWEEGKTGPRRVT
+132 RRVT
-145 LPTIPGPDVDLAALD
+145 LPTIPGPDVDPAALD

-296 DASIRYHSF
+296 DAAIRYHSF

-316 YVFKGWKAK
+316 YVFKGWKAN
-325 DGADTIYAGGA
+325 DGSDTIYTGGMTCA
-336 LCSVSQQGNDVVKN
+336 VSQYGNDVVKN

-364 AVPSKPEWSDI
+364 A
-375 RREMQKVSVHVTC
+375 T
-388 INPDVNHTE
+388 
-397 KTYSYK
+397 
-403 ESNDDTIGSVQDS
+403 
-416 AGSYTCTVT
+416 
-425 VHLGRYRL
+425 
-433 QYNQDFNREHEFASS
+433 
-448 LTADVVL
+448 
-455 QYNGTGWV
+455 
-463 IASALPLELKLTCGS
+463 
-478 APTPNPPGSDVLN
+478 
-491 SLKVLVKCDSKTYH
+491 
-505 FEKPYKMDDGDYRL
+505 
-519 EKVDDNTYTVIVLA
+519 
-533 DKYVEKYNAV
+533 
-543 YPGHTLFDNNTK
+543 
-555 TIKLVYRYG
+555 
-564 AWTVV
+564 
-569 GSNGV
+569 
-574 TFNVS
+574 
-579 CEQKYTVTYTD
+579 
-590 GVDGEVIFADQVS
+590 
-603 YKKPGEKTPK
+603 
-613 FRGTPTRTGYKFI
+613 
-626 GWEPAVVGTVTANA
+626 
-640 TYTAQWVSISD
+640 
-651 LDPAP
+651 
-656 ELVSSL
+656 
-662 YMNFQCTNEN
+662 
-672 ASHDHRSEMIAIG
+672 
-685 YGIGAGG
+685 
-692 VIVTDA
+692 
-698 AGNPVYNKDGNI
+698 
-710 TAVITFY
+710 
-717 QDSGFLN
+717 
-724 EYNKR
+724 
-729 TGVAHRYADYEP
+729 
-741 KTKSVDGVLIGEV
+741 
-754 FHMYKKDYPVVFDVV
+754 
-769 CGSLYT
+769 
-775 VTYKDGTNGTVFAD
+775 
-789 DVHSNLNA
+789 
-797 NAATPAFVGGTPTR
+797 
-811 PGYVFT
+811 
-817 GWNPAV
+817 
-823 AATVTGNATYTA
+823 
-835 VWEKDANG
+835 
-843 NGKPDKDEEKYTV
+843 
-856 TYTDGVENEEIFA
+856 
-869 DETYSDLLSGTA
+869 
-881 TPAFNGTPTRKGYAF
+881 
-896 TGWNPAVAAT
+896 
-906 VTGNATYAAV
+906 
-916 WEEAA
+916 
-921 PPKPDKPTPP
+921 PPKPDKPTAPG
-931 TDEIGGATVAVKCIT
+931 E
-946 GHGDLSWKIDSSTF
+946 GDLSGLIGNI
-960 TVGEVTGDDTTGYTC
+960 TVNCTNGKAAHELKAKGYTLISGSYTTNEVAGDAENGYTC
-975 TVTVQAEVYVN
+975 TVTINSQKYVEQFDTNTRTVHDPKGVN
-986 AFNSDKKANGVKH
+986 ATVTLKYTDNGWTVESGAPVVFDVACVTEIVPPARPGAEDLSNLKAPVDVTCTTKPETHAAVHFSLRGGTYTIGDVAGNETDGYTCDITVTADKYVARYNMDYGKH
-999 TLADDAEKTFTMT
+999 TLTGDNTKTLTLK
-1012 YVNGAWTGPTNP
+1012 YVEGQW
-1024 AVTFEVKCEEELVPV
+1024 AVDTPITFPVECEEELFPV

-1086 WYDDGAWNNYKA
+1086 WYDDGLFNIYKSD
-1098 NPANPPA
+1098 PANPPA

-1156 LFGSTLPTA
+1156 PFGSTLPTA

-1212 YTDGVDGEA
+1212 YTDGVNGEA

-1234 TPAFEGTPTRKGFV
+1234 TPAFEGTPTRAGYKFLGWEPTVAETVTENATYVAQWEKLYTVTYTDGVGGKAFEDDVHSDLEKDTPTPAFSGGTPTRKGFV

-1309 EYTASNVM
+1309 EYTVSNVM

-1410 KHGGKDYKPTQGEYT
+1410 NHWGKDYKPTQGEYT

-1455 MGKTHAL
+1455 MGKAHDL
-1462 IVGEQAEKT
+1462 IIGEAAEKT

-1493 ECPPEKPTYDELKGL
+1493 ECPPEKPTYDDLKEL
-1508 GINAKVDCTTTTAH
+1508 GIDTKVHCATTTAH
-1522 NGKSYTLIEDT
+1522 TDATYALIGGT
-1533 YNVSD
+1533 YEISD
-1538 PERKG
+1538 PARKG
-1543 TAYTCI
+1543 TVYTCT
-1549 LTVNAKDY
+1549 LTVKAKDY

-1592 ETSVTFNVKCELLTV
+1592 ETRVTFNVKCELLTV
-1607 TYTDGVKGEEVFAD
+1607 TYTDGVKGEEVFED

-1681 KGKAFEDQV
+1681 KGKAFKDQV
-1690 FTDLESGTKTP
+1690 YSDLESGADTP
-1701 EFNGTPTR
+1701 KFDGKPTR
-1709 KGYKFLGWEPVVAD
+1709 KGYTFTGWSPKVTD
-1723 TVTENVTYTAPV
+1723 TVTKDVTYVAQWKSVKNGKDNIPKTGDSEIV
-1735 GRTLHRYLHRRREG
+1735 MVL
-1749 QGVQGSGLQRS
+1749 GSVLLFSFCGAAAVSVYDRKRKHF

>member
-1 MVCAEFSV
+1 M
-9 CFWHCSWSSHFCPRL
+9 
-24 RWQRIRRGLTKP
+24 
-36 SPRPSQWT
+36 
-44 GTRRRPIPPAQEQPK
+44 
-59 NENPPAPEEPKTFTV
+59 
-74 TYTDGVGGAVFD
+74 
-86 NEVHSNLPSGTATP
+86 
-100 AFSGSLAREGY
+100 
-111 TFAGWNPAVAETVT
+111 
-125 ADVTYAA
+125 
-132 KWEEGKTGPRRVT
+132 
-145 LPTIPGPDVDLAALD
+145 PTIPDPDPAPAALN
-160 TGHKIDVR
+160 TGHKIDVT
-168 FTVLYVGDEFNI
+168 FTVLYVGDEFRI

-190 KFVCQYKTNHSDTAY
+190 KFVCQYSSNHSDTAY
-205 NNHTIAISDIKAAAS
+205 NNHTIAISDIKAAAG
-220 RASVNSGYQIVGWSK
+220 RATVNSGYTIVGWSK

-250 TTACNKGS
+250 TTACNKGT

-296 DASIRYHSF
+296 DAAIRYHSF

-325 DGADTIYAGGA
+325 DGSDTIYTGGT

-364 AVPSKPEWSDI
+364 DAPAKPTAPDNDTVKALLGENAVQIICTNAQIGHGSKTFGLIDGTFTVYQSNNRCEVVINSLSPYVNEFNAAVSVPAGTHITDNSMAGQNRTKINLVWSDG
-375 RREMQKVSVHVTC
+375 KWTAADAPAKYHVLCSLQPVEPTTPGEGDLEN
-388 INPDVNHTE
+388 IE
-397 KTYSYK
+397 KLVRIVCDRNIHDAK
-403 ESNDDTIGSVQDS
+403 EYGVI
-416 AGSYTCTVT
+416 AGSCEFGGIDMTGDVPTCPVT
-425 VHLGRYRL
+425 IRAAKYV
-433 QYNQDFNREHEFASS
+433 EA
-448 LTADVVL
+448 
-455 QYNGTGWV
+455 YNGTIGVEHTITGDTERLLILAWDANNNV
-463 IASALPLELKLTCGS
+463 WRPMTDTPVTFTVVCPPAKPGAEDLAKLEAPVEVACTTKPETHAAARFSLIEGTYDIGDVSGNETDGYTCDIIITADEYVTKYNTDFGKHTLTG
-478 APTPNPPGSDVLN
+478 
-491 SLKVLVKCDSKTYH
+491 
-505 FEKPYKMDDGDYRL
+505 
-519 EKVDDNTYTVIVLA
+519 DNTKPLTL
-533 DKYVEKYNAV
+533 KYVE
-543 YPGHTLFDNNTK
+543 G
-555 TIKLVYRYG
+555 R
-564 AWTVV
+564 WVV
-569 GSNGV
+569 NDPV
-574 TFNVS
+574 TF
-579 CEQKYTVTYTD
+579 
-590 GVDGEVIFADQVS
+590 
-603 YKKPGEKTPK
+603 
-613 FRGTPTRTGYKFI
+613 
-626 GWEPAVVGTVTANA
+626 AV
-640 TYTAQWVSISD
+640 
-651 LDPAP
+651 
-656 ELVSSL
+656 E
-662 YMNFQCTNEN
+662 
-672 ASHDHRSEMIAIG
+672 
-685 YGIGAGG
+685 
-692 VIVTDA
+692 
-698 AGNPVYNKDGNI
+698 
-710 TAVITFY
+710 
-717 QDSGFLN
+717 
-724 EYNKR
+724 
-729 TGVAHRYADYEP
+729 
-741 KTKSVDGVLIGEV
+741 
-754 FHMYKKDYPVVFDVV
+754 
-769 CGSLYT
+769 
-775 VTYKDGTNGTVFAD
+775 
-789 DVHSNLNA
+789 
-797 NAATPAFVGGTPTR
+797 
-811 PGYVFT
+811 
-817 GWNPAV
+817 
-823 AATVTGNATYTA
+823 
-835 VWEKDANG
+835 
-843 NGKPDKDEEKYTV
+843 
-856 TYTDGVENEEIFA
+856 
-869 DETYSDLLSGTA
+869 
-881 TPAFNGTPTRKGYAF
+881 
-896 TGWNPAVAAT
+896 
-906 VTGNATYAAV
+906 
-916 WEEAA
+916 
-921 PPKPDKPTPP
+921 
-931 TDEIGGATVAVKCIT
+931 
-946 GHGDLSWKIDSSTF
+946 
-960 TVGEVTGDDTTGYTC
+960 
-975 TVTVQAEVYVN
+975 
-986 AFNSDKKANGVKH
+986 
-999 TLADDAEKTFTMT
+999 
-1012 YVNGAWTGPTNP
+1012 
-1024 AVTFEVKCEEELVPV
+1024 CEEELFPV

-1051 AYKDVALESQ
+1051 AYKDIALEGQ

-1086 WYDDGAWNNYKA
+1086 WYDDGLFNIYKSD
-1098 NPANPPA
+1098 PANPPA

-1212 YTDGVDGEA
+1212 YTDGVNGEA

-1234 TPAFEGTPTRKGFV
+1234 TPAFEGTPARAGYKFLGWEPTVAETVTENATYVAQWEKLYTVTYTDGVDGKAFKDDVHSDLEKDTPTPAFSGDTPTRKGFV

-1290 VCDNQNVKHG
+1290 VCDNQNVNHG
-1300 AKAYKVTLG
+1300 EKKYKPTLG
-1309 EYTASNVM
+1309 EYTVSDVM

-1327 VTVRAAKF
+1327 VTVKAAKF
-1335 IEKYSSDMSDA
+1335 IEKYSSDMGDA

-1410 KHGGKDYKPTQGEYT
+1410 NHWGKDYKPTQGEYT

-1436 YTCTITVKAA
+1436 YTCTVTVKAA

-1455 MGKTHAL
+1455 MGKTHEL

-1522 NGKSYTLIEDT
+1522 NGKSYTLIEGT

-1607 TYTDGVKGEEVFAD
+1607 TYTDGVKGEEVFED
-1621 VVYNDIPYGTNT
+1621 VVYKDIPYGTST

-1648 LGWEPVV
+1648 VGWEPEV
-1655 ADTVTENATYVA
+1655 AETVTKNVTYTA
-1667 QWEKLYTVTYTDGA
+1667 KWEKLYTVTYTDGV
-1681 KGKAFEDQV
+1681 KGKAFKDQV
-1690 FTDLESGTKTP
+1690 YSDLEAGTDTP
-1701 EFNGTPTR
+1701 KFDGKPTR
-1709 KGYKFLGWEPVVAD
+1709 KGYTFTGWSPKVTD
-1723 TVTENVTYTAPV
+1723 TVTKDVTYVAQWKSVKNGKDNIPKTGDSEIV
-1735 GRTLHRYLHRRREG
+1735 MVL
-1749 QGVQGSGLQRS
+1749 GSVLLFSFCGAAAVSVYDRKRKHF

>member
-1 MVCAEFSV
+1 M
-9 CFWHCSWSSHFCPRL
+9 P
-24 RWQRIRRGLTKP
+24 
-36 SPRPSQWT
+36 
-44 GTRRRPIPPAQEQPK
+44 PIPDPGV
-59 NENPPAPEEPKTFTV
+59 AP
-74 TYTDGVGGAVFD
+74 
-86 NEVHSNLPSGTATP
+86 
-100 AFSGSLAREGY
+100 
-111 TFAGWNPAVAETVT
+111 
-125 ADVTYAA
+125 
-132 KWEEGKTGPRRVT
+132 
-145 LPTIPGPDVDLAALD
+145 AALN

-190 KFVCQYKTNHSDTAY
+190 QFVCQYKTNHSDTAST
-205 NNHTIAISDIKAAAS
+205 NHTIAISDIKAAAG

-250 TTACNKGS
+250 TTACNKGT

-296 DASIRYHSF
+296 DAAIRYHSF

-316 YVFKGWKAK
+316 YVFKGWKAN
-325 DGADTIYAGGA
+325 DGSDTIYTGGT
-336 LCSVSQQGNDVVKN
+336 LCSVSQYGNDVVKN

-364 AVPSKPEWSDI
+364 DAPAQPTPLDEAGVKALLGENAVQIICTNTQISHGSKTFGLIDGTFTVHQSNNRCEVVINSFSPYVNEFNAAVSVPAGTHITDNSMAGQNRTKINLVWSDG
-375 RREMQKVSVHVTC
+375 KWTAADAPAKYHVLCSSQPAEPTAPGEGDLEN
-388 INPDVNHTE
+388 IE
-397 KTYSYK
+397 KLVRIVCDRNIHDAK
-403 ESNDDTIGSVQDS
+403 EYGVI
-416 AGSYTCTVT
+416 AGSCEFGDIDMTGDVPTCPVT
-425 VHLGRYRL
+425 IQAAEYVK
-433 QYNQDFNREHEFASS
+433 A
-448 LTADVVL
+448 
-455 QYNGTGWV
+455 YNGTIGVEHTITGDTERLLILAWDANNNVWRPMTDTPVTFTV
-463 IASALPLELKLTCGS
+463 ICPPARPGAEDLSNLKAPVDVTCTTKPETH
-478 APTPNPPGSDVLN
+478 AAVHF
-491 SLKVLVKCDSKTYH
+491 SLR
-505 FEKPYKMDDGDYRL
+505 GG
-519 EKVDDNTYTVIVLA
+519 TYTIGDVAGNETDGYTCDITVTA
-533 DKYVEKYNAV
+533 DKYVARYNMD
-543 YPGHTLFDNNTK
+543 YGKHTLTGDNTK
-555 TIKLVYRYG
+555 TLTLKYVEGR
-564 AWTVV
+564 WVV
-569 GSNGV
+569 NDPV
-574 TFNVS
+574 TF
-579 CEQKYTVTYTD
+579 
-590 GVDGEVIFADQVS
+590 
-603 YKKPGEKTPK
+603 
-613 FRGTPTRTGYKFI
+613 
-626 GWEPAVVGTVTANA
+626 
-640 TYTAQWVSISD
+640 
-651 LDPAP
+651 
-656 ELVSSL
+656 
-662 YMNFQCTNEN
+662 
-672 ASHDHRSEMIAIG
+672 
-685 YGIGAGG
+685 
-692 VIVTDA
+692 
-698 AGNPVYNKDGNI
+698 PV
-710 TAVITFY
+710 
-717 QDSGFLN
+717 
-724 EYNKR
+724 E
-729 TGVAHRYADYEP
+729 
-741 KTKSVDGVLIGEV
+741 
-754 FHMYKKDYPVVFDVV
+754 
-769 CGSLYT
+769 
-775 VTYKDGTNGTVFAD
+775 
-789 DVHSNLNA
+789 
-797 NAATPAFVGGTPTR
+797 
-811 PGYVFT
+811 
-817 GWNPAV
+817 
-823 AATVTGNATYTA
+823 
-835 VWEKDANG
+835 
-843 NGKPDKDEEKYTV
+843 
-856 TYTDGVENEEIFA
+856 
-869 DETYSDLLSGTA
+869 
-881 TPAFNGTPTRKGYAF
+881 
-896 TGWNPAVAAT
+896 
-906 VTGNATYAAV
+906 
-916 WEEAA
+916 
-921 PPKPDKPTPP
+921 
-931 TDEIGGATVAVKCIT
+931 
-946 GHGDLSWKIDSSTF
+946 
-960 TVGEVTGDDTTGYTC
+960 
-975 TVTVQAEVYVN
+975 
-986 AFNSDKKANGVKH
+986 
-999 TLADDAEKTFTMT
+999 
-1012 YVNGAWTGPTNP
+1012 
-1024 AVTFEVKCEEELVPV
+1024 CEEELFPV

-1051 AYKDVALESQ
+1051 AYKDIPLESQ

-1086 WYDDGAWNNYKA
+1086 WYDDGLFNIYKSD
-1098 NPANPPA
+1098 PANPPA

-1156 LFGSTLPTA
+1156 PFGSTLPTA

-1212 YTDGVDGEA
+1212 YTDGVNGEA

-1234 TPAFEGTPTRKGFV
+1234 TPAFEGTPARKGFV
-1248 FDGWNPEVAETVTE
+1248 FDGWTPEVAETVT
-1262 DVTYTAQWKPVQPD
+1262 DNATYTAQWKPIQPD

-1290 VCDNQNVKHG
+1290 VCDNQNVNHG
-1300 AKAYKVTLG
+1300 EKKYKPTLG
-1309 EYTASNVM
+1309 EYTVSNVM

-1327 VTVRAAKF
+1327 VTVKAAKF

-1410 KHGGKDYKPTQGEYT
+1410 NHWGKDYKPTQGEYT

-1462 IVGEQAEKT
+1462 IVGEQAEKA
-1471 VELKWDGEKWVA
+1471 VELKWNGEKWVA

-1607 TYTDGVKGEEVFAD
+1607 TYTDGVKGEEVFED

-1667 QWEKLYTVTYTDGA
+1667 QWEKLYTVTYTDGV
-1681 KGKAFEDQV
+1681 KGKAFKDQV
-1690 FTDLESGTKTP
+1690 YSDLEAGTATP
-1701 EFNGTPTR
+1701 KFDGKPTR
-1709 KGYKFLGWEPVVAD
+1709 KGYTFTGWSPKVTD
-1723 TVTENVTYTAPV
+1723 TVTKDVTYVAQWKSVKNGKDNIPKTGDSEIV
-1735 GRTLHRYLHRRREG
+1735 MVL
-1749 QGVQGSGLQRS
+1749 GSVLLFSFCGAAAVSVYDRKRKHF

>member
-1 MVCAEFSV
+1 MDHQMKGEYFKMKNHGLRRIFSLLLALFMVFTLLPTTALAED
-9 CFWHCSWSSHFCPRL
+9 
-24 RWQRIRRGLTKP
+24 T
-36 SPRPSQWT
+36 T
-44 GTRRRPIPPAQEQPK
+44 GADETQPKTVAVDEGEKKTDPPAQEQPN

-125 ADVTYAA
+125 ANVTYVAQ
-132 KWEEGKTGPRRVT
+132 WEAGKTNARRVT
-145 LPTIPGPDVDLAALD
+145 VPPIPDPGVAPAALD

-190 KFVCQYKTNHSDTAY
+190 QFVCQYKTNHSDTAST
-205 NNHTIAISDIKAAAS
+205 NHTIAISDIKAAAG

-250 TTACNKGS
+250 TTACNKGT

-310 IPTREG
+310 VPTREG
-316 YVFKGWKAK
+316 YVFKGWKAN
-325 DGADTIYAGGA
+325 DGSDTIYTGGT

-350 GNTWTRTLYAVWEE
+350 GNTWTRTLYAVWEK
-364 AVPSKPEWSDI
+364 AVPSKPQWSDI
-375 RREMQKVSVHVTC
+375 RGEMQKVSVHVTC
-388 INPDVNHTE
+388 SNPDVNHTE

-590 GVDGEVIFADQVS
+590 GVDGEVIFKDQVS

-835 VWEKDANG
+835 VWEEDANG
-843 NGKPDKDEEKYTV
+843 NGTPDKDEEKYTV
-856 TYTDGVENEEIFA
+856 SYTDGVENEEIFA
-869 DETYSDLLSGTA
+869 DQVYGNLLSGTA
-881 TPAFNGTPTRKGYAF
+881 TPAFNGTPTRTGYVF
-896 TGWNPAVAAT
+896 GGWNPAVAAT
-906 VTGNATYAAV
+906 VTGNATYTAV
-916 WEEAA
+916 WEEDANGNGT
-921 PPKPDKPTPP
+921 PDKDEEKYTVSYTDGVENEEIFADQVYGNLLSGTATP
-931 TDEIGGATVAVKCIT
+931 
-946 GHGDLSWKIDSSTF
+946 
-960 TVGEVTGDDTTGYTC
+960 
-975 TVTVQAEVYVN
+975 
-986 AFNSDKKANGVKH
+986 AFNG
-999 TLADDAEKTFTMT
+999 
-1012 YVNGAWTGPTNP
+1012 
-1024 AVTFEVKCEEELVPV
+1024 
-1039 HLVIYRNGDTSK
+1039 
-1051 AYKDVALESQ
+1051 
-1061 PKGHVIDLSTID
+1061 
-1073 IADYYTGNYEFYG
+1073 
-1086 WYDDGAWNNYKA
+1086 
-1098 NPANPPA
+1098 
-1105 GLKEKTVNG
+1105 
-1114 WTNLKCMV
+1114 
-1122 YDKYQVVYFQSEEA
+1122 
-1136 LRDFQNDHSKTE
+1136 
-1148 GRLYSTTA
+1148 
-1156 LFGSTLPTA
+1156 
-1165 DAPTPTRTG
+1165 TPTRAG
-1174 YTFKFWSREGQNGD
+1174 YKFLGWEPTVAET
-1188 VTGQT
+1188 VTESATYVAQ
-1193 VNGWTNL
+1193 
-1200 YAVWEKNTYTVT
+1200 WEKLYTVT
-1212 YTDGVDGEA
+1212 YTDGVGGKA
-1221 FADQAYTAKYEDA
+1221 FKDDVHSDLEKDTK
-1234 TPAFEGTPTRKGFV
+1234 TPAYKDGIPTRKGFK
-1248 FDGWNPEVAETVTE
+1248 FLGWEPEVADTVTE
-1262 DVTYTAQWKPVQPD
+1262 DVTYTAKW
-1276 KKAIEGAI
+1276 
-1284 GRGVAV
+1284 
-1290 VCDNQNVKHG
+1290 
-1300 AKAYKVTLG
+1300 G
-1309 EYTASNVM
+1309 E
-1317 GTAADGYTCT
+1317 
-1327 VTVRAAKF
+1327 
-1335 IEKYSSDMSDA
+1335 
-1346 VHTLIA
+1346 
-1352 GEPAEKTIEL
+1352 
-1362 KWNGEKWVA
+1362 
-1371 ETELPVTFHTLCPP
+1371 
-1385 EQPSKKD
+1385 
-1392 IEGAIGRGVKIV
+1392 
-1404 CDNQNV
+1404 
-1410 KHGGKDYKPTQGEYT
+1410 
-1425 VSDVTGTASEG
+1425 
-1436 YTCTITVKAA
+1436 
-1446 KIIEKYSSD
+1446 
-1455 MGKTHAL
+1455 
-1462 IVGEQAEKT
+1462 
-1471 VELKWDGEKWVA
+1471 
-1483 KTELPITFHV
+1483 
-1493 ECPPEKPTYDELKGL
+1493 
-1508 GINAKVDCTTTTAH
+1508 
-1522 NGKSYTLIEDT
+1522 
-1533 YNVSD
+1533 
-1538 PERKG
+1538 
-1543 TAYTCI
+1543 
-1549 LTVNAKDY
+1549 
-1557 VAKYNAEENVGPHT
+1557 
-1571 LDDRDSKTIELT
+1571 
-1583 WNGEKWTAA
+1583 
-1592 ETSVTFNVKCELLTV
+1592 
-1607 TYTDGVKGEEVFAD
+1607 
-1621 VVYNDIPYGTNT
+1621 
-1633 PAFGTKDPTRKGYKF
+1633 
-1648 LGWEPVV
+1648 
-1655 ADTVTENATYVA
+1655 
-1667 QWEKLYTVTYTDGA
+1667 LYTVTYTDGA

-1690 FTDLESGTKTP
+1690 YENVLSGTKTP
-1701 EFNGTPTR
+1701 NFDGTPTR
-1709 KGYKFLGWEPVVAD
+1709 KGYKFVGWEPEVAE
-1723 TVTENVTYTAPV
+1723 TVTENVTYTAKWEELYTV
-1735 GRTLHRYLHRRREG
+1735 TYTD
-1749 QGVQGSGLQRS
+1749 GVKGKAFKDQVYSDLEAGTATPKFDGKPTRKGYTFTGWSPKVTDTVTKDVTYVAQWKSVKNGKDNIPKTGDSEIVMVLGSVLLFSFCGAAAVSVYDRKRKHF

>member
-1 MVCAEFSV
+1 MKNHGLRRIFSLLLALFMVFTLLPTTALAED
-9 CFWHCSWSSHFCPRL
+9 
-24 RWQRIRRGLTKP
+24 T
-36 SPRPSQWT
+36 T
-44 GTRRRPIPPAQEQPK
+44 GADETQPKTVAVDGDEKKTDPPAQEQPK

-145 LPTIPGPDVDLAALD
+145 LPTIPGPDVDPAALD

-296 DASIRYHSF
+296 DAAIRYHSF

-316 YVFKGWKAK
+316 YVFKGWKAN
-325 DGADTIYAGGA
+325 DGSDTIYTGGMTCA
-336 LCSVSQQGNDVVKN
+336 VSQYGNDVVKN

-364 AVPSKPEWSDI
+364 A
-375 RREMQKVSVHVTC
+375 T
-388 INPDVNHTE
+388 
-397 KTYSYK
+397 
-403 ESNDDTIGSVQDS
+403 
-416 AGSYTCTVT
+416 
-425 VHLGRYRL
+425 
-433 QYNQDFNREHEFASS
+433 
-448 LTADVVL
+448 
-455 QYNGTGWV
+455 
-463 IASALPLELKLTCGS
+463 
-478 APTPNPPGSDVLN
+478 
-491 SLKVLVKCDSKTYH
+491 
-505 FEKPYKMDDGDYRL
+505 
-519 EKVDDNTYTVIVLA
+519 
-533 DKYVEKYNAV
+533 
-543 YPGHTLFDNNTK
+543 
-555 TIKLVYRYG
+555 
-564 AWTVV
+564 
-569 GSNGV
+569 
-574 TFNVS
+574 
-579 CEQKYTVTYTD
+579 
-590 GVDGEVIFADQVS
+590 
-603 YKKPGEKTPK
+603 
-613 FRGTPTRTGYKFI
+613 
-626 GWEPAVVGTVTANA
+626 
-640 TYTAQWVSISD
+640 
-651 LDPAP
+651 
-656 ELVSSL
+656 
-662 YMNFQCTNEN
+662 
-672 ASHDHRSEMIAIG
+672 
-685 YGIGAGG
+685 
-692 VIVTDA
+692 
-698 AGNPVYNKDGNI
+698 
-710 TAVITFY
+710 
-717 QDSGFLN
+717 
-724 EYNKR
+724 
-729 TGVAHRYADYEP
+729 
-741 KTKSVDGVLIGEV
+741 
-754 FHMYKKDYPVVFDVV
+754 
-769 CGSLYT
+769 
-775 VTYKDGTNGTVFAD
+775 
-789 DVHSNLNA
+789 
-797 NAATPAFVGGTPTR
+797 
-811 PGYVFT
+811 
-817 GWNPAV
+817 
-823 AATVTGNATYTA
+823 
-835 VWEKDANG
+835 
-843 NGKPDKDEEKYTV
+843 
-856 TYTDGVENEEIFA
+856 
-869 DETYSDLLSGTA
+869 
-881 TPAFNGTPTRKGYAF
+881 
-896 TGWNPAVAAT
+896 
-906 VTGNATYAAV
+906 
-916 WEEAA
+916 
-921 PPKPDKPTPP
+921 PPKPDKPTAPG
-931 TDEIGGATVAVKCIT
+931 E
-946 GHGDLSWKIDSSTF
+946 GDLSGLIGNI
-960 TVGEVTGDDTTGYTC
+960 TVNCTNGKAAHELKAKGYTLISGSYTTNEVAGDAENGYTYTVTINSQKYVEQFDADTGAAHDPKDASATVTLKYTDNGWTVTSGTPVVFNVACVTEIVPPARPGAEDLSNLKAPVDVTCTTKPETHAAVHFSLRGGTYTIGDVAGNETDGYTC
-975 TVTVQAEVYVN
+975 DITVTADKYVARYN
-986 AFNSDKKANGVKH
+986 MDYGKH
-999 TLADDAEKTFTMT
+999 TLTGDNTKTLTLK
-1012 YVNGAWTGPTNP
+1012 YVEGQW
-1024 AVTFEVKCEEELVPV
+1024 AVDTPITFPVECEEELFPV

-1051 AYKDVALESQ
+1051 AYKDIPLESQ

-1156 LFGSTLPTA
+1156 PFGSTLPTA

-1212 YTDGVDGEA
+1212 YTDGVNGEA
-1221 FADQAYTAKYEDA
+1221 FANQAYTAKYEDA
-1234 TPAFEGTPTRKGFV
+1234 TPAFEGTPARKGFV
-1248 FDGWNPEVAETVTE
+1248 FDGWNPEVAETVT
-1262 DVTYTAQWKPVQPD
+1262 DNATYTAQWKPVQPD

-1290 VCDNQNVKHG
+1290 VCDNQNVNHG
-1300 AKAYKVTLG
+1300 EKKYKPTLG
-1309 EYTASNVM
+1309 EYTVSNVM

-1462 IVGEQAEKT
+1462 IVGEQAEKA
-1471 VELKWDGEKWVA
+1471 VELKWNGEKWVA

-1607 TYTDGVKGEEVFAD
+1607 TYTDGVKGEEVFED
-1621 VVYNDIPYGTNT
+1621 VVYKDIPYGTST

-1648 LGWEPVV
+1648 VGWEPEV
-1655 ADTVTENATYVA
+1655 AETVTKNVTYTA
-1667 QWEKLYTVTYTDGA
+1667 KWEKLYTVTYTDGV
-1681 KGKAFEDQV
+1681 KGKAFKDQV
-1690 FTDLESGTKTP
+1690 YSDLEAGTDTP
-1701 EFNGTPTR
+1701 KFDGKPTR
-1709 KGYKFLGWEPVVAD
+1709 KGYTFTGWSPKVTD
-1723 TVTENVTYTAPV
+1723 TVTKDVTYVAQWKSVKNGKDNIPKTGDNEIV
-1735 GRTLHRYLHRRREG
+1735 MVL
-1749 QGVQGSGLQRS
+1749 GSVLLFSFCGAAAVSVYDRKRKHF

>member
-1 MVCAEFSV
+1 MQTVCASGMDRQMKGEYFKMKNHGLRRIFSLFLALFMV
-9 CFWHCSWSSHFCPRL
+9 FTLLPTTAL
-24 RWQRIRRGLTKP
+24 AEDT
-36 SPRPSQWT
+36 T
-44 GTRRRPIPPAQEQPK
+44 GADETQPKTVVVNEGEKKTDPPAQEQPK

-74 TYTDGVGGAVFD
+74 TYTDGADGAVFP
-86 NEVHSNLPSGTATP
+86 NQVSNLPAGTATP
-100 AFSGSLAREGY
+100 AFSGTLARDGY

-125 ADVTYAA
+125 ANVTYVAQ
-132 KWEEGKTGPRRVT
+132 WEAGKTNPRRVT
-145 LPTIPGPDVDLAALD
+145 VPPIPDPGVAPAALN

-190 KFVCQYKTNHSDTAY
+190 KFVCQYSQPHSDTAST
-205 NNHTIAISDIKAAAS
+205 NHTIAISDIKAAAG

-250 TTACNKGS
+250 TTACNKGT

-296 DASIRYHSF
+296 DAAIRYHSF

-316 YVFKGWKAK
+316 YVFKGWKAN
-325 DGADTIYAGGA
+325 DGSDTIYTGGMTCA
-336 LCSVSQQGNDVVKN
+336 VSQYGNDVVKN

-364 AVPSKPEWSDI
+364 A
-375 RREMQKVSVHVTC
+375 
-388 INPDVNHTE
+388 
-397 KTYSYK
+397 
-403 ESNDDTIGSVQDS
+403 
-416 AGSYTCTVT
+416 
-425 VHLGRYRL
+425 
-433 QYNQDFNREHEFASS
+433 
-448 LTADVVL
+448 
-455 QYNGTGWV
+455 
-463 IASALPLELKLTCGS
+463 
-478 APTPNPPGSDVLN
+478 
-491 SLKVLVKCDSKTYH
+491 
-505 FEKPYKMDDGDYRL
+505 
-519 EKVDDNTYTVIVLA
+519 
-533 DKYVEKYNAV
+533 
-543 YPGHTLFDNNTK
+543 
-555 TIKLVYRYG
+555 
-564 AWTVV
+564 
-569 GSNGV
+569 
-574 TFNVS
+574 
-579 CEQKYTVTYTD
+579 
-590 GVDGEVIFADQVS
+590 
-603 YKKPGEKTPK
+603 
-613 FRGTPTRTGYKFI
+613 
-626 GWEPAVVGTVTANA
+626 
-640 TYTAQWVSISD
+640 
-651 LDPAP
+651 
-656 ELVSSL
+656 
-662 YMNFQCTNEN
+662 
-672 ASHDHRSEMIAIG
+672 
-685 YGIGAGG
+685 
-692 VIVTDA
+692 
-698 AGNPVYNKDGNI
+698 
-710 TAVITFY
+710 
-717 QDSGFLN
+717 
-724 EYNKR
+724 
-729 TGVAHRYADYEP
+729 
-741 KTKSVDGVLIGEV
+741 
-754 FHMYKKDYPVVFDVV
+754 
-769 CGSLYT
+769 
-775 VTYKDGTNGTVFAD
+775 
-789 DVHSNLNA
+789 
-797 NAATPAFVGGTPTR
+797 
-811 PGYVFT
+811 
-817 GWNPAV
+817 
-823 AATVTGNATYTA
+823 
-835 VWEKDANG
+835 
-843 NGKPDKDEEKYTV
+843 
-856 TYTDGVENEEIFA
+856 
-869 DETYSDLLSGTA
+869 
-881 TPAFNGTPTRKGYAF
+881 
-896 TGWNPAVAAT
+896 
-906 VTGNATYAAV
+906 
-916 WEEAA
+916 A
-921 PPKPDKPTPP
+921 PPKPDKPTAPG
-931 TDEIGGATVAVKCIT
+931 E
-946 GHGDLSWKIDSSTF
+946 GDLSGLIGNITVNCTNNAATHTLKSKGYALIASSYTPSEVAGDAENGYTY
-960 TVGEVTGDDTTGYTC
+960 TVTINSQKYVEQFDTDTGAAHDPKGVNATVTLKYTDNGWTVESGAPVVFDVACVTEIVPPAKPGAEDLAKLEAPVEVVCTAKPETHTAAPFSLIEGTYDIGDVSGNETDGYTC
-975 TVTVQAEVYVN
+975 DIIITADEYVTKYN
-986 AFNSDKKANGVKH
+986 TDFGKH
-999 TLADDAEKTFTMT
+999 TLTGDNSKTLTLK
-1012 YVNGAWTGPTNP
+1012 YVEGRWVVNDP
-1024 AVTFEVKCEEELVPV
+1024 VTFPVECEEELFPV

-1051 AYKDVALESQ
+1051 AYKDIPLESQ

-1073 IADYYTGNYEFYG
+1073 IADYYTGNYKFYG

-1156 LFGSTLPTA
+1156 PFGSTLPTA

-1212 YTDGVDGEA
+1212 YTDGVNGEA

-1234 TPAFEGTPTRKGFV
+1234 TPAFEGTPARAGYKFLGWEPTVAETVTENATYVAQWEKLYTVTYTDGVDGKAFKDDVHSDLEKDTPTPAFSGDTPTRKGFV

-1276 KKAIEGAI
+1276 KKAIENAI

-1290 VCDNQNVKHG
+1290 VCDNQNVNHG
-1300 AKAYKVTLG
+1300 EKKYKPTLG
-1309 EYTASNVM
+1309 EYTVSNVM

-1410 KHGGKDYKPTQGEYT
+1410 NHWGKDYKPTQGEYT

-1471 VELKWDGEKWVA
+1471 VELKWNGEKWVA

-1607 TYTDGVKGEEVFAD
+1607 TYTDGVKGEEVFED
-1621 VVYNDIPYGTNT
+1621 VVCKDIPYGTST

-1648 LGWEPVV
+1648 VGWEPEV
-1655 ADTVTENATYVA
+1655 AE
-1667 QWEKLYTVTYTDGA
+1667 
-1681 KGKAFEDQV
+1681 
-1690 FTDLESGTKTP
+1690 
-1701 EFNGTPTR
+1701 
-1709 KGYKFLGWEPVVAD
+1709 
-1723 TVTENVTYTAPV
+1723 TVTENVTYTAKWEELYTV
-1735 GRTLHRYLHRRREG
+1735 TYTD
-1749 QGVQGSGLQRS
+1749 GVKGKAFKDQVYSDLEAGTATPKFDGKPTRKGYTFTGWSPKVTDTVTKDVTYVAQWKSVKNGKDNIPKTGDSEIVMVLGSVLLFSFCGAAAVSVYDRKRKHF

>member
-1 MVCAEFSV
+1 MQTVCASGMDHQMKGEYFKMKNHGLRRIFSLLLALFMV
-9 CFWHCSWSSHFCPRL
+9 FTLLPTTAL
-24 RWQRIRRGLTKP
+24 AEDT
-36 SPRPSQWT
+36 T
-44 GTRRRPIPPAQEQPK
+44 GADETQPKTVVVDEGEKKTDPPAQEQPK

-74 TYTDGVGGAVFD
+74 TYTDGADGAVFD
-86 NEVHSNLPSGTATP
+86 NDVHSNLPSGTATP

-111 TFAGWNPAVAETVT
+111 TFVGWNPAVAETVT

-132 KWEEGKTGPRRVT
+132 KWEEGKTNARRVP
-145 LPTIPGPDVDLAALD
+145 LPTIPKPDPAPADLN

-205 NNHTIAISDIKAAAS
+205 NNHTIAISDIKAAAG

-316 YVFKGWKAK
+316 YVFKGWKAN
-325 DGADTIYAGGA
+325 DGSDTIYTGGMTCA
-336 LCSVSQQGNDVVKN
+336 VSQYGNDVVKN

-364 AVPSKPEWSDI
+364 A
-375 RREMQKVSVHVTC
+375 
-388 INPDVNHTE
+388 
-397 KTYSYK
+397 
-403 ESNDDTIGSVQDS
+403 
-416 AGSYTCTVT
+416 
-425 VHLGRYRL
+425 
-433 QYNQDFNREHEFASS
+433 
-448 LTADVVL
+448 
-455 QYNGTGWV
+455 
-463 IASALPLELKLTCGS
+463 
-478 APTPNPPGSDVLN
+478 
-491 SLKVLVKCDSKTYH
+491 
-505 FEKPYKMDDGDYRL
+505 
-519 EKVDDNTYTVIVLA
+519 
-533 DKYVEKYNAV
+533 
-543 YPGHTLFDNNTK
+543 
-555 TIKLVYRYG
+555 
-564 AWTVV
+564 
-569 GSNGV
+569 
-574 TFNVS
+574 
-579 CEQKYTVTYTD
+579 
-590 GVDGEVIFADQVS
+590 
-603 YKKPGEKTPK
+603 
-613 FRGTPTRTGYKFI
+613 
-626 GWEPAVVGTVTANA
+626 
-640 TYTAQWVSISD
+640 
-651 LDPAP
+651 
-656 ELVSSL
+656 
-662 YMNFQCTNEN
+662 
-672 ASHDHRSEMIAIG
+672 
-685 YGIGAGG
+685 
-692 VIVTDA
+692 
-698 AGNPVYNKDGNI
+698 
-710 TAVITFY
+710 
-717 QDSGFLN
+717 
-724 EYNKR
+724 
-729 TGVAHRYADYEP
+729 
-741 KTKSVDGVLIGEV
+741 
-754 FHMYKKDYPVVFDVV
+754 
-769 CGSLYT
+769 
-775 VTYKDGTNGTVFAD
+775 
-789 DVHSNLNA
+789 
-797 NAATPAFVGGTPTR
+797 
-811 PGYVFT
+811 
-817 GWNPAV
+817 
-823 AATVTGNATYTA
+823 
-835 VWEKDANG
+835 
-843 NGKPDKDEEKYTV
+843 
-856 TYTDGVENEEIFA
+856 
-869 DETYSDLLSGTA
+869 
-881 TPAFNGTPTRKGYAF
+881 
-896 TGWNPAVAAT
+896 
-906 VTGNATYAAV
+906 
-916 WEEAA
+916 A
-921 PPKPDKPTPP
+921 PPKPDKPTAPG
-931 TDEIGGATVAVKCIT
+931 E
-946 GHGDLSWKIDSSTF
+946 GDLSGLIGQI
-960 TVGEVTGDDTTGYTC
+960 TVNCTNGKAAHELKTKGYTLISGSYTTSEVAGDAENGYTC
-975 TVTVQAEVYVN
+975 TVTINSQKYVEQFDTDTGAAHTPKDAAATVTLKHTDNGWAVERGVPVVFNVVCVTEIVPPAKPGAEDLANLEAPVEVVCTTKPETHAAAHFSLGDGTYTIGDVAGNKTDGYTCDITVTADRYVWWYN
-986 AFNSDKKANGVKH
+986 LDYGKH
-999 TLADDAEKTFTMT
+999 TLTGDNTKTLTLK
-1012 YVNGAWTGPTNP
+1012 YVEGQW
-1024 AVTFEVKCEEELVPV
+1024 AVDTPITFPVECEEELFPV

-1051 AYKDVALESQ
+1051 AYKDIPLESQ

-1156 LFGSTLPTA
+1156 PFGSTLPTA

-1212 YTDGVDGEA
+1212 YTDGVNGEA
-1221 FADQAYTAKYEDA
+1221 FADQTYTAKYEDA
-1234 TPAFEGTPTRKGFV
+1234 TPTFEGTPARAGYKFLGWEPTVAETVTENAAYVAQWEKLYTVTYTDGVGEKAFEDDVHSDLEKDTPTPAFSGGTPTRKGFV
-1248 FDGWNPEVAETVTE
+1248 FDGWNPEVAETVT
-1262 DVTYTAQWKPVQPD
+1262 DNATYTAQWKPVQPD

-1284 GRGVAV
+1284 GRGVTV

-1309 EYTASNVM
+1309 EYTVSDVM

-1335 IEKYSSDMSDA
+1335 IEKYSSDMGDA

-1410 KHGGKDYKPTQGEYT
+1410 NHWGKDYKPTQGEYT

-1462 IVGEQAEKT
+1462 IVGEQAEKA
-1471 VELKWDGEKWVA
+1471 VELKWNGEKWVA

-1522 NGKSYTLIEDT
+1522 NGKSYTLIEGT
-1533 YNVSD
+1533 YEVSD

-1709 KGYKFLGWEPVVAD
+1709 KGYKFAGWEPVVSE
-1723 TVTENVTYTAPV
+1723 TVTENVTYTAQWEELYTV
-1735 GRTLHRYLHRRREG
+1735 TYTD
-1749 QGVQGSGLQRS
+1749 GVKGKAFKDQVYSDLESGTATPKFDGKPKRSGYIFTGWSPKVTDTVTKDVTYVAQWKSTKNGKDNVPKTGDSEIVMVLGSVLLFSFCGAAAVSVYDRKRKHF

>member
-1 MVCAEFSV
+1 M
-9 CFWHCSWSSHFCPRL
+9 
-24 RWQRIRRGLTKP
+24 
-36 SPRPSQWT
+36 
-44 GTRRRPIPPAQEQPK
+44 
-59 NENPPAPEEPKTFTV
+59 
-74 TYTDGVGGAVFD
+74 
-86 NEVHSNLPSGTATP
+86 
-100 AFSGSLAREGY
+100 
-111 TFAGWNPAVAETVT
+111 T

-132 KWEEGKTGPRRVT
+132 KWEEGKTNARRVP
-145 LPTIPGPDVDLAALD
+145 LPTIPKPDPAPADLN

-190 KFVCQYKTNHSDTAY
+190 QFVCQYKTNHSDTAST
-205 NNHTIAISDIKAAAS
+205 NHTIAISDIKAAAG

-250 TTACNKGS
+250 TTACNKGT

-296 DASIRYHSF
+296 DAAIIYHSF

-325 DGADTIYAGGA
+325 DGSDTIYTGGT
-336 LCSVSQQGNDVVKN
+336 LCSVSQYGNDVVKN

-364 AVPSKPEWSDI
+364 A
-375 RREMQKVSVHVTC
+375 T
-388 INPDVNHTE
+388 
-397 KTYSYK
+397 
-403 ESNDDTIGSVQDS
+403 
-416 AGSYTCTVT
+416 
-425 VHLGRYRL
+425 
-433 QYNQDFNREHEFASS
+433 
-448 LTADVVL
+448 
-455 QYNGTGWV
+455 
-463 IASALPLELKLTCGS
+463 
-478 APTPNPPGSDVLN
+478 
-491 SLKVLVKCDSKTYH
+491 
-505 FEKPYKMDDGDYRL
+505 
-519 EKVDDNTYTVIVLA
+519 
-533 DKYVEKYNAV
+533 
-543 YPGHTLFDNNTK
+543 
-555 TIKLVYRYG
+555 
-564 AWTVV
+564 
-569 GSNGV
+569 
-574 TFNVS
+574 
-579 CEQKYTVTYTD
+579 
-590 GVDGEVIFADQVS
+590 
-603 YKKPGEKTPK
+603 
-613 FRGTPTRTGYKFI
+613 
-626 GWEPAVVGTVTANA
+626 
-640 TYTAQWVSISD
+640 
-651 LDPAP
+651 
-656 ELVSSL
+656 
-662 YMNFQCTNEN
+662 
-672 ASHDHRSEMIAIG
+672 
-685 YGIGAGG
+685 
-692 VIVTDA
+692 
-698 AGNPVYNKDGNI
+698 
-710 TAVITFY
+710 
-717 QDSGFLN
+717 
-724 EYNKR
+724 
-729 TGVAHRYADYEP
+729 
-741 KTKSVDGVLIGEV
+741 
-754 FHMYKKDYPVVFDVV
+754 
-769 CGSLYT
+769 
-775 VTYKDGTNGTVFAD
+775 
-789 DVHSNLNA
+789 
-797 NAATPAFVGGTPTR
+797 
-811 PGYVFT
+811 
-817 GWNPAV
+817 
-823 AATVTGNATYTA
+823 
-835 VWEKDANG
+835 
-843 NGKPDKDEEKYTV
+843 
-856 TYTDGVENEEIFA
+856 
-869 DETYSDLLSGTA
+869 
-881 TPAFNGTPTRKGYAF
+881 
-896 TGWNPAVAAT
+896 
-906 VTGNATYAAV
+906 
-916 WEEAA
+916 
-921 PPKPDKPTPP
+921 PPKPDKPTAPG
-931 TDEIGGATVAVKCIT
+931 E
-946 GHGDLSWKIDSSTF
+946 GDLSGLIGNI
-960 TVGEVTGDDTTGYTC
+960 TVNCTNGKAAHELKAKGYTLISGSYTTNEVAGDAENGYTYTVTINSQKYVEQFDADTGATHDPKDASATVTLKYTDNGWTVTSGTPVVFNVACVTEIVPPAKPGAEDLAKLEAPVEVACTTKPETHNAVHFSLRGGTYTIGDVAGNETDGYTC
-975 TVTVQAEVYVN
+975 DITVTADKYVARYN
-986 AFNSDKKANGVKH
+986 MDYGKH
-999 TLADDAEKTFTMT
+999 TLTGDNTKTLTLK
-1012 YVNGAWTGPTNP
+1012 YVEGQW
-1024 AVTFEVKCEEELVPV
+1024 AVDTPITFPVECEEELFPV
-1039 HLVIYRNGDTSK
+1039 HLVIYRNGNTTT

-1212 YTDGVDGEA
+1212 YTDGVNGEA

-1234 TPAFEGTPTRKGFV
+1234 TPAFEGTPARKGFV
-1248 FDGWNPEVAETVTE
+1248 FDGWTPEVAETVT
-1262 DVTYTAQWKPVQPD
+1262 DNATYTAQWKPVQPD

-1309 EYTASNVM
+1309 EYTVSNVM

-1410 KHGGKDYKPTQGEYT
+1410 NHWGKDYKPTQGEYT

-1471 VELKWDGEKWVA
+1471 VELKRDGEKWVA

-1607 TYTDGVKGEEVFAD
+1607 TYTDGVKGEEVFED

-1648 LGWEPVV
+1648 LGWEPEV
-1655 ADTVTENATYVA
+1655 AE
-1667 QWEKLYTVTYTDGA
+1667 
-1681 KGKAFEDQV
+1681 
-1690 FTDLESGTKTP
+1690 
-1701 EFNGTPTR
+1701 
-1709 KGYKFLGWEPVVAD
+1709 
-1723 TVTENVTYTAPV
+1723 TVTENVTYTAKWEELYTV
-1735 GRTLHRYLHRRREG
+1735 TYTD
-1749 QGVQGSGLQRS
+1749 GVKGKAFKDQVYKDLEAGTATPKFDGKPTRKGYTFTGWSPKVTDTVTKDVTYVAQWKSVKNGKDNIPKTGDSEIVMVLGSVLLFSFCGAAAVSVYDRKRKHF

>member
-1 MVCAEFSV
+1 MMKNHGLRRIFSLFLALFMVFTLLPTAALAED
-9 CFWHCSWSSHFCPRL
+9 
-24 RWQRIRRGLTKP
+24 T
-36 SPRPSQWT
+36 T
-44 GTRRRPIPPAQEQPK
+44 GADETQPKTVVVDEGEKKTDPPAQEQPK

-74 TYTDGVGGAVFD
+74 TYTDGADGAVFPNQVYRD
-86 NEVHSNLPSGTATP
+86 LSSGTPTP
-100 AFSGSLAREGY
+100 AFDGTLAREGY
-111 TFAGWNPAVAETVT
+111 TFAGWNPTVAGTVT

-145 LPTIPGPDVDLAALD
+145 VPTIPGPDVDPAALD

-205 NNHTIAISDIKAAAS
+205 NNHTIAISDIKAAAG

-296 DASIRYHSF
+296 DAAIRYHSF

-316 YVFKGWKAK
+316 YVFKGWKAN
-325 DGADTIYAGGA
+325 DGSDTIYTGGMTCA
-336 LCSVSQQGNDVVKN
+336 VSQYGNDVVKN

-364 AVPSKPEWSDI
+364 DAPAQPTPLDEAGVKALLGENAVQIICTNAQIGHGSKTFGLIDGTFTVHQSNNRCEVVINGFSSYMSEFDAAVSVPAGTHITDNSMAGQNRTKINLVWSDG
-375 RREMQKVSVHVTC
+375 KWTAADAPAKYHVLCSLQPVEPTTPGEGDLEN
-388 INPDVNHTE
+388 IE
-397 KTYSYK
+397 KLVRIVCDRNIHDAK
-403 ESNDDTIGSVQDS
+403 EYGVI
-416 AGSYTCTVT
+416 AGSCEFGGIDMTGDVPTCPVT
-425 VHLGRYRL
+425 IRAAKYV
-433 QYNQDFNREHEFASS
+433 EA
-448 LTADVVL
+448 
-455 QYNGTGWV
+455 YNGTIGVEHTITGDTERPLLLAWDANNNVWRPMTDTPVTFTV
-463 IASALPLELKLTCGS
+463 ICPPAKPGAEDLAKLEAPVEVACTTKPETHTAASFALIEG
-478 APTPNPPGSDVLN
+478 
-491 SLKVLVKCDSKTYH
+491 
-505 FEKPYKMDDGDYRL
+505 
-519 EKVDDNTYTVIVLA
+519 TYTVGDTFGNETDGYTCDIIITA
-533 DKYVEKYNAV
+533 DEYVTKYNTDFGKHTLTGDNTKPLTLKYVEGRWVVNA
-543 YPGHTLFDNNTK
+543 P
-555 TIKLVYRYG
+555 
-564 AWTVV
+564 
-569 GSNGV
+569 V
-574 TFNVS
+574 TF
-579 CEQKYTVTYTD
+579 
-590 GVDGEVIFADQVS
+590 
-603 YKKPGEKTPK
+603 
-613 FRGTPTRTGYKFI
+613 
-626 GWEPAVVGTVTANA
+626 
-640 TYTAQWVSISD
+640 
-651 LDPAP
+651 
-656 ELVSSL
+656 
-662 YMNFQCTNEN
+662 
-672 ASHDHRSEMIAIG
+672 
-685 YGIGAGG
+685 
-692 VIVTDA
+692 
-698 AGNPVYNKDGNI
+698 PV
-710 TAVITFY
+710 
-717 QDSGFLN
+717 
-724 EYNKR
+724 E
-729 TGVAHRYADYEP
+729 
-741 KTKSVDGVLIGEV
+741 
-754 FHMYKKDYPVVFDVV
+754 
-769 CGSLYT
+769 
-775 VTYKDGTNGTVFAD
+775 
-789 DVHSNLNA
+789 
-797 NAATPAFVGGTPTR
+797 
-811 PGYVFT
+811 
-817 GWNPAV
+817 
-823 AATVTGNATYTA
+823 
-835 VWEKDANG
+835 
-843 NGKPDKDEEKYTV
+843 
-856 TYTDGVENEEIFA
+856 
-869 DETYSDLLSGTA
+869 
-881 TPAFNGTPTRKGYAF
+881 
-896 TGWNPAVAAT
+896 
-906 VTGNATYAAV
+906 
-916 WEEAA
+916 
-921 PPKPDKPTPP
+921 
-931 TDEIGGATVAVKCIT
+931 
-946 GHGDLSWKIDSSTF
+946 
-960 TVGEVTGDDTTGYTC
+960 
-975 TVTVQAEVYVN
+975 
-986 AFNSDKKANGVKH
+986 
-999 TLADDAEKTFTMT
+999 
-1012 YVNGAWTGPTNP
+1012 
-1024 AVTFEVKCEEELVPV
+1024 CEEELFPV

-1051 AYKDVALESQ
+1051 AYKDIALESQ

-1073 IADYYTGNYEFYG
+1073 IADYYTGNYKFYG

-1212 YTDGVDGEA
+1212 YTDGVNGEA

-1248 FDGWNPEVAETVTE
+1248 FDGWIPEVAETVT
-1262 DVTYTAQWKPVQPD
+1262 DNATYTAQWKPVQPD

-1290 VCDNQNVKHG
+1290 VCDNQNVNHG
-1300 AKAYKVTLG
+1300 EKKYKPTLG
-1309 EYTASNVM
+1309 EYTVSNVM

-1410 KHGGKDYKPTQGEYT
+1410 NHWGKDYKPTQGEYT

-1462 IVGEQAEKT
+1462 IVGEQAEKA
-1471 VELKWDGEKWVA
+1471 VELKWNGEKWVA

-1543 TAYTCI
+1543 TVYTCI

-1621 VVYNDIPYGTNT
+1621 VVYKDIPYGTGT

-1648 LGWEPVV
+1648 VGWEPEV
-1655 ADTVTENATYVA
+1655 AETVTKDVTYTA
-1667 QWEKLYTVTYTDGA
+1667 KWEKLYTVTYTDGV
-1681 KGKAFEDQV
+1681 KGKAFKDQV
-1690 FTDLESGTKTP
+1690 YSDLEAGTDTP
-1701 EFNGTPTR
+1701 KFDGKPTR
-1709 KGYKFLGWEPVVAD
+1709 KGYTFTGWSPKVTD
-1723 TVTENVTYTAPV
+1723 TVTKDVTYVAQWKSVKNGKDNIPKTGDSEIV
-1735 GRTLHRYLHRRREG
+1735 MVL
-1749 QGVQGSGLQRS
+1749 GSVLLFSFCGAAAVSVYDRKRKHF

>member
-1 MVCAEFSV
+1 MQTVCASGMDHQMKGEYFKMKNHGLRRIFSLLLALFMV
-9 CFWHCSWSSHFCPRL
+9 FTLLPTTAL
-24 RWQRIRRGLTKP
+24 AEDT
-36 SPRPSQWT
+36 T
-44 GTRRRPIPPAQEQPK
+44 GADETQPKTVVVDEGEKKTDPPAQEQPK

-74 TYTDGVGGAVFD
+74 TYTDGADGAVFD
-86 NEVHSNLPSGTATP
+86 NDVHSNLPSGTATP

-111 TFAGWNPAVAETVT
+111 TFVGWNPAVAETVT

-132 KWEEGKTGPRRVT
+132 KWEEGKTNARRVP
-145 LPTIPGPDVDLAALD
+145 LPTIPKPDPAPADLN

-205 NNHTIAISDIKAAAS
+205 NNHTIAISDIKAAAG

-316 YVFKGWKAK
+316 YVFKGWKAN
-325 DGADTIYAGGA
+325 DGSDTIYTGGMTCA
-336 LCSVSQQGNDVVKN
+336 VSQYGNDVVKN

-364 AVPSKPEWSDI
+364 A
-375 RREMQKVSVHVTC
+375 
-388 INPDVNHTE
+388 
-397 KTYSYK
+397 
-403 ESNDDTIGSVQDS
+403 
-416 AGSYTCTVT
+416 
-425 VHLGRYRL
+425 
-433 QYNQDFNREHEFASS
+433 
-448 LTADVVL
+448 
-455 QYNGTGWV
+455 
-463 IASALPLELKLTCGS
+463 
-478 APTPNPPGSDVLN
+478 
-491 SLKVLVKCDSKTYH
+491 
-505 FEKPYKMDDGDYRL
+505 
-519 EKVDDNTYTVIVLA
+519 
-533 DKYVEKYNAV
+533 
-543 YPGHTLFDNNTK
+543 
-555 TIKLVYRYG
+555 
-564 AWTVV
+564 
-569 GSNGV
+569 
-574 TFNVS
+574 
-579 CEQKYTVTYTD
+579 
-590 GVDGEVIFADQVS
+590 
-603 YKKPGEKTPK
+603 
-613 FRGTPTRTGYKFI
+613 
-626 GWEPAVVGTVTANA
+626 
-640 TYTAQWVSISD
+640 
-651 LDPAP
+651 
-656 ELVSSL
+656 
-662 YMNFQCTNEN
+662 
-672 ASHDHRSEMIAIG
+672 
-685 YGIGAGG
+685 
-692 VIVTDA
+692 
-698 AGNPVYNKDGNI
+698 
-710 TAVITFY
+710 
-717 QDSGFLN
+717 
-724 EYNKR
+724 
-729 TGVAHRYADYEP
+729 
-741 KTKSVDGVLIGEV
+741 
-754 FHMYKKDYPVVFDVV
+754 
-769 CGSLYT
+769 
-775 VTYKDGTNGTVFAD
+775 
-789 DVHSNLNA
+789 
-797 NAATPAFVGGTPTR
+797 
-811 PGYVFT
+811 
-817 GWNPAV
+817 
-823 AATVTGNATYTA
+823 
-835 VWEKDANG
+835 
-843 NGKPDKDEEKYTV
+843 
-856 TYTDGVENEEIFA
+856 
-869 DETYSDLLSGTA
+869 
-881 TPAFNGTPTRKGYAF
+881 
-896 TGWNPAVAAT
+896 
-906 VTGNATYAAV
+906 
-916 WEEAA
+916 A
-921 PPKPDKPTPP
+921 PPKPDKPTAPGEGDLSGLIGNITVNCTNGKAAHELKAKGYTLISGSYTTNEVAGDAENGYTYTVTINSQKYVEQFDADTGATHDPKDASATVTLKYTDNGWTVTSGTPVVFNVACVTEIVPPAKPGAEDLAKLEAPVEVACTTKPETHNAARFPLIEGTYNIGDVSGNETDGYTCDIIITADEYVTKYNTDFGKHTLTGDNTKPLTLKYVEGRWVVDTPVTFPVECGTAPQKPTPP

-946 GHGDLSWKIDSSTF
+946 GHGDLSWKIGSSTF

-1086 WYDDGAWNNYKA
+1086 WYDDGLFNIYKSD
-1098 NPANPPA
+1098 PANPPA

-1212 YTDGVDGEA
+1212 YTDGVNGEA

-1248 FDGWNPEVAETVTE
+1248 FDGWTPEVAETVT
-1262 DVTYTAQWKPVQPD
+1262 DNATYTAQWKPVQPD

-1290 VCDNQNVKHG
+1290 VCDNQNVNHG
-1300 AKAYKVTLG
+1300 EKKYKPTLG
-1309 EYTASNVM
+1309 EYTVSNVM

-1335 IEKYSSDMSDA
+1335 IEKYSSDMGDA

-1371 ETELPVTFHTLCPP
+1371 ETELPVTFHTLPPP

-1410 KHGGKDYKPTQGEYT
+1410 NHWGKDYKPTQGEYT

-1436 YTCTITVKAA
+1436 YTCTIAVKAA

-1462 IVGEQAEKT
+1462 IVGEQAEKA

-1621 VVYNDIPYGTNT
+1621 VVYKDIPYGTGT
-1633 PAFGTKDPTRKGYKF
+1633 PAFGTKDPTREGYKF
-1648 LGWEPVV
+1648 VGWEPE
-1655 ADTVTENATYVA
+1655 VTE
-1667 QWEKLYTVTYTDGA
+1667 
-1681 KGKAFEDQV
+1681 
-1690 FTDLESGTKTP
+1690 
-1701 EFNGTPTR
+1701 
-1709 KGYKFLGWEPVVAD
+1709 
-1723 TVTENVTYTAPV
+1723 TVTENVTYTAKWEELYTV
-1735 GRTLHRYLHRRREG
+1735 TYTD
-1749 QGVQGSGLQRS
+1749 GVKGKAFKDQVYKDLESGTDTPKFDGKPTRKGYTFTGWSPKVTDTVTKDVTYVAQWKSVKNGKDNIPKTGDSEIVMVLGSVLLFSFCGAAAVSVYDRKRKHF

>member
-1 MVCAEFSV
+1 MQTVCASGMDRQMKGEYFKMKNHGLRRIFSLFLALFMV
-9 CFWHCSWSSHFCPRL
+9 FTLLPTTAL
-24 RWQRIRRGLTKP
+24 AEDT
-36 SPRPSQWT
+36 T
-44 GTRRRPIPPAQEQPK
+44 GADETQPKTVVVNEGEKKTDPPAQEQPK

-74 TYTDGVGGAVFD
+74 TYIDGADGAVFPNQVYRD
-86 NEVHSNLPSGTATP
+86 LSSGTPTP
-100 AFSGSLAREGY
+100 AFSGTPAREGY

-125 ADVTYAA
+125 ANVTYVAQ
-132 KWEEGKTGPRRVT
+132 WEAGKTSARRVT
-145 LPTIPGPDVDLAALD
+145 LPTIPGPDVDPAALN

-190 KFVCQYKTNHSDTAY
+190 QFVCQYKTNHSDTAY

-296 DASIRYHSF
+296 DAAIRYHSF

-316 YVFKGWKAK
+316 YVFKGWKAN
-325 DGADTIYAGGA
+325 DGSDTIYTGGMTCA
-336 LCSVSQQGNDVVKN
+336 VSQYGNDVVKN

-364 AVPSKPEWSDI
+364 A
-375 RREMQKVSVHVTC
+375 T
-388 INPDVNHTE
+388 
-397 KTYSYK
+397 
-403 ESNDDTIGSVQDS
+403 
-416 AGSYTCTVT
+416 
-425 VHLGRYRL
+425 
-433 QYNQDFNREHEFASS
+433 
-448 LTADVVL
+448 
-455 QYNGTGWV
+455 
-463 IASALPLELKLTCGS
+463 
-478 APTPNPPGSDVLN
+478 
-491 SLKVLVKCDSKTYH
+491 
-505 FEKPYKMDDGDYRL
+505 
-519 EKVDDNTYTVIVLA
+519 
-533 DKYVEKYNAV
+533 
-543 YPGHTLFDNNTK
+543 
-555 TIKLVYRYG
+555 
-564 AWTVV
+564 
-569 GSNGV
+569 
-574 TFNVS
+574 
-579 CEQKYTVTYTD
+579 
-590 GVDGEVIFADQVS
+590 
-603 YKKPGEKTPK
+603 
-613 FRGTPTRTGYKFI
+613 
-626 GWEPAVVGTVTANA
+626 
-640 TYTAQWVSISD
+640 
-651 LDPAP
+651 
-656 ELVSSL
+656 
-662 YMNFQCTNEN
+662 
-672 ASHDHRSEMIAIG
+672 
-685 YGIGAGG
+685 
-692 VIVTDA
+692 
-698 AGNPVYNKDGNI
+698 
-710 TAVITFY
+710 
-717 QDSGFLN
+717 
-724 EYNKR
+724 
-729 TGVAHRYADYEP
+729 
-741 KTKSVDGVLIGEV
+741 
-754 FHMYKKDYPVVFDVV
+754 
-769 CGSLYT
+769 
-775 VTYKDGTNGTVFAD
+775 
-789 DVHSNLNA
+789 
-797 NAATPAFVGGTPTR
+797 
-811 PGYVFT
+811 
-817 GWNPAV
+817 
-823 AATVTGNATYTA
+823 
-835 VWEKDANG
+835 
-843 NGKPDKDEEKYTV
+843 
-856 TYTDGVENEEIFA
+856 
-869 DETYSDLLSGTA
+869 
-881 TPAFNGTPTRKGYAF
+881 
-896 TGWNPAVAAT
+896 
-906 VTGNATYAAV
+906 
-916 WEEAA
+916 
-921 PPKPDKPTPP
+921 PPKPDKPTAPG
-931 TDEIGGATVAVKCIT
+931 E
-946 GHGDLSWKIDSSTF
+946 GDLSGLIGQITVNCTNEAATHVLNSKSYALIADSYNTSEVEGDAENGYTY
-960 TVGEVTGDDTTGYTC
+960 TVTINSQKYVEQFDTDTGAAHDPKGVNATVTLKYTDNGWTVESGAPVVFDVACVTEIVPPARPGAEDLSNLEAPVEVVCTTKPETHAAAHFSLGDGTYTIGDVAGNETDGYTC
-975 TVTVQAEVYVN
+975 DITVTADRYVWWYN
-986 AFNSDKKANGVKH
+986 LDYGKH
-999 TLADDAEKTFTMT
+999 TLTGDNTKTLTLK
-1012 YVNGAWTGPTNP
+1012 YVEGQW
-1024 AVTFEVKCEEELVPV
+1024 AVDTPITFPVECEEELFPV

-1086 WYDDGAWNNYKA
+1086 WYDDGLFNIYKSD
-1098 NPANPPA
+1098 PANPPA

-1188 VTGQT
+1188 VTGQA

-1212 YTDGVDGEA
+1212 YTDGVNGEA
-1221 FADQAYTAKYEDA
+1221 FADQAYTAKYEDT
-1234 TPAFEGTPTRKGFV
+1234 TPAFEGTPARAGYKFLGWEPTVAETVTENATYVAQWEKLYTVTYTDGVDGKAFKDDVHSDLEKDTPTPAFSGDTPTRKGFV

-1276 KKAIEGAI
+1276 KKAIENAI

-1290 VCDNQNVKHG
+1290 VCDNQNVNHG
-1300 AKAYKVTLG
+1300 EKKYKPTLG
-1309 EYTASNVM
+1309 EYTVSNVM
-1317 GTAADGYTCT
+1317 GTAADSYTCT

-1335 IEKYSSDMSDA
+1335 IEKYSSDMGDA

-1493 ECPPEKPTYDELKGL
+1493 ECPPEKPTYDDLKEL
-1508 GINAKVDCTTTTAH
+1508 GIDAKVHCATTTAH
-1522 NGKSYTLIEDT
+1522 TDATYALIGGT
-1533 YNVSD
+1533 YEISD
-1538 PERKG
+1538 PARKG
-1543 TAYTCI
+1543 TVYTCT
-1549 LTVNAKDY
+1549 LTVKAKDY

-1621 VVYNDIPYGTNT
+1621 VVYKDIPYGTST
-1633 PAFGTKDPTRKGYKF
+1633 PAFGTKDPTREGYKF
-1648 LGWEPVV
+1648 VGWEPEV
-1655 ADTVTENATYVA
+1655 AETVTKNVTYTA
-1667 QWEKLYTVTYTDGA
+1667 KWEKLYTVTYTDGA
-1681 KGKAFEDQV
+1681 KGKAFKDQV
-1690 FTDLESGTKTP
+1690 YKDLESGTDTP
-1701 EFNGTPTR
+1701 KFDGKPTR
-1709 KGYKFLGWEPVVAD
+1709 KGYTFTGWSPKVTD
-1723 TVTENVTYTAPV
+1723 TVTKDVTYVAQWKSVKNGKDNIPKTGDSEIV
-1735 GRTLHRYLHRRREG
+1735 MVL
-1749 QGVQGSGLQRS
+1749 GSVLLFSFCGAAAVSVYDRKRKHF

>member
-1 MVCAEFSV
+1 MQTVCASGMDHQMKGEYFKMKNHGLRRIFSLFLALFMV
-9 CFWHCSWSSHFCPRL
+9 FTLLPTTAL
-24 RWQRIRRGLTKP
+24 AEDT
-36 SPRPSQWT
+36 T
-44 GTRRRPIPPAQEQPK
+44 GADETQPKTVVVDEGEKKTDPPAQEQPK
-59 NENPPAPEEPKTFTV
+59 NENPPAPEDPKTFTV
-74 TYTDGVGGAVFD
+74 TYTDGADGAVFP
-86 NEVHSNLPSGTATP
+86 NQVHSNLPSGTPTP
-100 AFSGSLAREGY
+100 AFSGTPAREGY

-125 ADVTYAA
+125 ANVTYVAQ
-132 KWEEGKTGPRRVT
+132 WEAGKTSARRVT
-145 LPTIPGPDVDLAALD
+145 LPTIPEPDIAPAALN

-205 NNHTIAISDIKAAAS
+205 NNHTIAISDIKAAAG

-250 TTACNKGS
+250 TTACNKGT

-316 YVFKGWKAK
+316 YVFKGWKAN
-325 DGADTIYAGGA
+325 DGSDTIYTGGMTCA
-336 LCSVSQQGNDVVKN
+336 VSQYGNDVVKN

-364 AVPSKPEWSDI
+364 AAPPTPDKPTAPGEGDLSGLI
-375 RREMQKVSVHVTC
+375 GNIT
-388 INPDVNHTE
+388 VNCTNEAATHE
-397 KTYSYK
+397 LKTKGYTLIS
-403 ESNDDTIGSVQDS
+403 
-416 AGSYTCTVT
+416 GSYTTSEVA
-425 VHLGRYRL
+425 G
-433 QYNQDFNREHEFASS
+433 DAE
-448 LTADVVL
+448 
-455 QYNGTGWV
+455 NG
-463 IASALPLELKLTCGS
+463 
-478 APTPNPPGSDVLN
+478 
-491 SLKVLVKCDSKTYH
+491 Y
-505 FEKPYKMDDGDYRL
+505 
-519 EKVDDNTYTVIVLA
+519 TYTVTINSQ
-533 DKYVEKYNAV
+533 KYVEQFDTDTGAAHDPKGVNATVTLKY
-543 YPGHTLFDNNTK
+543 TDN
-555 TIKLVYRYG
+555 G
-564 AWTVV
+564 WTVE
-569 GSNGV
+569 S
-574 TFNVS
+574 
-579 CEQKYTVTYTD
+579 
-590 GVDGEVIFADQVS
+590 
-603 YKKPGEKTPK
+603 
-613 FRGTPTRTGYKFI
+613 
-626 GWEPAVVGTVTANA
+626 
-640 TYTAQWVSISD
+640 
-651 LDPAP
+651 
-656 ELVSSL
+656 
-662 YMNFQCTNEN
+662 
-672 ASHDHRSEMIAIG
+672 
-685 YGIGAGG
+685 GA
-692 VIVTDA
+692 
-698 AGNPVYNKDGNI
+698 
-710 TAVITFY
+710 
-717 QDSGFLN
+717 
-724 EYNKR
+724 
-729 TGVAHRYADYEP
+729 
-741 KTKSVDGVLIGEV
+741 
-754 FHMYKKDYPVVFDVV
+754 PVVFDVA
-769 CGSLYT
+769 C
-775 VTYKDGTNGTVFAD
+775 VTEIVPPARPGAEDL
-789 DVHSNLNA
+789 SNLKA
-797 NAATPAFVGGTPTR
+797 PVDVTCTTKPETHAAVHFSLRGGTYTI
-811 PGYVFT
+811 GD
-817 GWNPAV
+817 V
-823 AATVTGNATYTA
+823 AGN
-835 VWEKDANG
+835 E
-843 NGKPDKDEEKYTV
+843 
-856 TYTDGVENEEIFA
+856 TD
-869 DETYSDLLSGTA
+869 
-881 TPAFNGTPTRKGYAF
+881 
-896 TGWNPAVAAT
+896 
-906 VTGNATYAAV
+906 
-916 WEEAA
+916 
-921 PPKPDKPTPP
+921 
-931 TDEIGGATVAVKCIT
+931 
-946 GHGDLSWKIDSSTF
+946 
-960 TVGEVTGDDTTGYTC
+960 GYTC
-975 TVTVQAEVYVN
+975 DITVTADKYVARYN
-986 AFNSDKKANGVKH
+986 MDYGKH
-999 TLADDAEKTFTMT
+999 TLTGDNTKTLTLK
-1012 YVNGAWTGPTNP
+1012 YVEGQW
-1024 AVTFEVKCEEELVPV
+1024 AVDTPITFPVECEEELFPV

-1051 AYKDVALESQ
+1051 AYKDIALESQ

-1212 YTDGVDGEA
+1212 YTDGVNGEA

-1234 TPAFEGTPTRKGFV
+1234 TPAFEGTPARKGFV
-1248 FDGWNPEVAETVTE
+1248 FDGWNPEVAETVT
-1262 DVTYTAQWKPVQPD
+1262 DNATYTAQWKPVQPD

-1309 EYTASNVM
+1309 EYTVSNVM

-1410 KHGGKDYKPTQGEYT
+1410 NHWGKDYKPTQGEYT

-1462 IVGEQAEKT
+1462 IVGEQPEKT
-1471 VELKWDGEKWVA
+1471 VELKWNGEKWVA

-1522 NGKSYTLIEDT
+1522 NGKSYTLIEGT
-1533 YNVSD
+1533 YDVSD

-1607 TYTDGVKGEEVFAD
+1607 TYTDGVKGEEVFED

-1667 QWEKLYTVTYTDGA
+1667 QWEKLYTVTYTDGV
-1681 KGKAFEDQV
+1681 KGKAFKDQV
-1690 FTDLESGTKTP
+1690 YSDLESGTDTP
-1701 EFNGTPTR
+1701 KFDGKPTR
-1709 KGYKFLGWEPVVAD
+1709 KGYTFTGWSPKVTD
-1723 TVTENVTYTAPV
+1723 TVTKDVTYVAQWKSTKNGKDNVPKTGDSEIV
-1735 GRTLHRYLHRRREG
+1735 MVL
-1749 QGVQGSGLQRS
+1749 GSVLLFSFCGAAAVSVYDRKRKHF